1 MIFTAIG
8 TAIAGALFAGSTL
21 AATLIGGALA
31 FGTSLAFSYLKRP
44 KKRTYTAVQGETQYG
59 GDIDVQALYGAGK
72 TKGQRTY
79 YAKWGQGNKY
89 NAEVFVLA
97 NGWCDGLFDYCF
109 VYGERRALI
118 QVANVGGE
126 AAHYRI
132 DGFSDKISI
141 RFYDGRPGQPVDA
154 KLVADTAG
162 LGNTWKNTSVN
173 AGLCYVIV
181 ERLYDSALFEKG
193 KPDIEFVMRGLR
205 EYDPRKDSTVAGG
218 SGPQRIN
225 NPATWV
231 FTRNP
236 AVHRLNYQL
245 GLRALNSGR
254 TLIGEG
260 KSLGQ
265 LDLATYFVAMNVC
278 DTIKAGKPTYECG
291 LWVTG
296 ADDHTEVLKE
306 FEDAMA
312 GYGLNRRGLSGVIAG
327 APQIPVLEITKD
339 DLDTGR
345 SSEYQFKKSA
355 FERYNHISG
364 QFLSIVDLW
373 NPQSLKPVYSNADV
387 AADGRNR
394 QTSNDFL
401 QVTDPDIAQYL
412 LTIRYRQNRM
422 GGTATLPVSLRVGL
436 KVQEG
441 EWIVWNGRTWMV
453 SEWLCDENFSITLKL
468 SETSADIYDDG
479 GIDPGPVVVPPIPPI
494 NPSILTTVQNFAVE
508 TGMIEGA
515 EGFQTPVLR
524 FSWDPPQDP
533 SIIEVILEYRISGQT
548 TIYTDVCK
556 DPETVN
562 EFGRVEYQTSKDV
575 ISGVFYNARATIRT
589 VPDRFKTYTPWAT
602 SANVTGNQTVYA
614 EIDFSGVDQQLSWLY
629 DNARTS
635 RDRIQA
641 LIAAQLEMSTAGME
655 HSESIR
661 RDLSVAL
668 GNARADYRE
677 RIEVAVSETAA
688 VGTKLEELTV
698 SVGQNIASLTSQ
710 IQVAVDGTQ
719 AVATRVDSLEVS
731 FNDATA
737 SLTTQIIAVAN
748 ANEAL
753 VGRVDEIEVDFGAA
767 TAGLSSDILAVANA
781 TSALATRTDT
791 LTAALGGNTAEVNVK
806 WEASAGP
813 SGYAARY
820 AIVAAVNDA
829 SFRSAALMLDVP
841 SSTSSPTRIIMQAA
855 QILMYGTDPS
865 SLKRPFVFQDGV
877 LYLDD
882 VRVNSLSALSGV
894 LGNVDISSANIGT
907 LTVGTSNI
915 QPGAITVVASNSQGG
930 SENVIEVTLNHGSGA
945 PTLRIDYQASIST
958 TTAFGDEIKKTFTL
972 TSVNDGSTLDAM
984 IINNRSAAQGTI
996 GDSSWALFTPPS
1008 GRTQTTFRVSPSFN
1022 GALPTQSMRIVAQA
1036 FKR

>member
-59 GDIDVQALYGAGK
+59 GDIDVQALFGHGK
-72 TKGQRTY
+72 TKGQRLY

-89 NAEVFVLA
+89 NAEVFALA
-97 NGWCDGLFDYCF
+97 NGWCDGLENYCF
-109 VYGERRALI
+109 IYGERHQLNPAATI
-118 QVANVGGE
+118 GGE
-126 AAHYRI
+126 AAHYHVE
-132 DGFSDKISI
+132 GFSDKISI

-154 KLVADTAG
+154 KLVADTDG
-162 LGNTWKNTSVN
+162 LGNTWKSTSVN
-173 AGLCYVIV
+173 AGICYVVV
-181 ERLYDSALFEKG
+181 ERLYDSAQFEKG
-193 KPDIEFVMRGLR
+193 KPDIEWVLRGLR

-218 SGPQRIN
+218 SGSQRLN

-296 ADDHTEVLKE
+296 ADDHTEILKE

-345 SSEYQFKKSA
+345 SSEYQFRKSA

-364 QFLSIVDLW
+364 QFLSIEDNW

-422 GGTATLPVSLRVGL
+422 GGTASLPVSLRVGL

-441 EWIVWNGRTWMV
+441 EWIVWNGRTWMI
-453 SEWLCDENFSITLKL
+453 SEWLCDESFNITLRL

-479 GIDPGPVVVPPIPPI
+479 GIDPGPVVIPPTPPI
-494 NPSILTTVQNFAVE
+494 NPSILTTVQNFTVA
-508 TGMIEGA
+508 TGVLTGA
-515 EGFQTPVLR
+515 DGFQTPVLR
-524 FSWDPPQDP
+524 FTWDPPQDP
-533 SIIEVILEYRISGQT
+533 SIVEVIFEYRVSGQT
-548 TIYTDVCK
+548 TVYTDVCK
-556 DPETVN
+556 DPEAGV
-562 EFGRVEYQTSKDV
+562 YQTSKDV

-589 VPDRFKTYTPWAT
+589 VPDRFKTWTAFVT

-614 EIDFSGVDQQLSWLY
+614 EVDLSGVDKQLSWLY

-641 LIAAQLEMSTAGME
+641 LITAQLEMPAAAME

-661 RDLSVAL
+661 RDLSLAL

-677 RIEVAVSETAA
+677 KIEIAVSETAA
-688 VGTKLEELTV
+688 V
-698 SVGQNIASLTSQ
+698 
-710 IQVAVDGTQ
+710 
-719 AVATRVDSLEVS
+719 ATRLDSLEVS
-731 FNDATA
+731 FNGSIA
-737 SLTTQIIAVAN
+737 SLTSQVIAVAD
-748 ANEAL
+748 ANQAL
-753 VGRVDEIEVDFGAA
+753 VGRVDEIEVEFGAA
-767 TAGLSSDILAVANA
+767 TAGLSTDILAVANA

-791 LTAALGGNTAEVNVK
+791 LTAALGGNNAQVNVK

-882 VRVNSLSALSGV
+882 VRVNSLSALSSV
-894 LGNVDISSANIGT
+894 LGNVDISNANIGT

-915 QPGAITVVASNSQGG
+915 QPGAITRVDSNSRTDTGTFDVTVSHGTGSPTVRLDIASRLISGG
-930 SENVIEVTLNHGSGA
+930 TVNGKSQIVTQNITNGGEVSNFCIFNSTDDASGFRYVGSDIVLYT
-945 PTLRIDYQASIST
+945 PAS
-958 TTAFGDEIKKTFTL
+958 G
-972 TSVNDGSTLDAM
+972 
-984 IINNRSAAQGTI
+984 Q
-996 GDSSWALFTPPS
+996 SS
-1008 GRTQTTFRVSPSFN
+1008 TTFRVTVSGGPFLGSVDRTILI
-1022 GALPTQSMRIVAQA
+1022 AST

>member
-59 GDIDVQALYGAGK
+59 GDIDVQALYGHGK
-72 TKGQRTY
+72 TKGQRLY
-79 YAKWGQGNKY
+79 YAKWGQGNKF
-89 NAEVFVLA
+89 NGEVFALA
-97 NGWCDGLFDYCF
+97 NGWCDGLENYCF

-118 QVANVGGE
+118 QVGNVGGE
-126 AAHYRI
+126 AAHYHV

-154 KLVADTAG
+154 KLVADTVVV
-162 LGNTWKNTSVN
+162 GNVWKSTSVN
-173 AGLCYVIV
+173 AGLCYVVV

-193 KPDIEFVMRGLR
+193 KPDFEFVMRGLR

-225 NPATWV
+225 DPATWV

-291 LWVTG
+291 IWVTG
-296 ADDHTEVLKE
+296 ADDHTEILKE

-339 DLDTGR
+339 DLDIGR
-345 SSEYQFKKSA
+345 DSEYQFKKSA

-364 QFLSIVDLW
+364 QFLSIEDLW

-441 EWIVWNGRTWMV
+441 EWIVWNGRTWMI
-453 SEWLCDENFSITLKL
+453 SEWLCDESFNITLRL

-479 GIDPGPVVVPPIPPI
+479 DIDPGPVVIPPTPPI
-494 NPSILTTVQNFAVE
+494 NPSILTTVQNFTVA

-524 FSWDPPQDP
+524 FTWDPPQDP
-533 SIIEVILEYRISGQT
+533 SIIEVIFEYRISGQT
-548 TIYTDVCK
+548 TVYTDVCK
-556 DPETVN
+556 DPEAGT
-562 EFGRVEYQTSKDV
+562 YQTSKDV

-589 VPDRFKTYTPWAT
+589 VPDRFKTYTPWVT
-602 SANVTGNQTVYA
+602 SANITGNQTVFA
-614 EIDFSGVDQQLSWLY
+614 EVDLSGVEEALGWLR
-629 DNARTS
+629 NSTRTAQ
-635 RDRIQA
+635 DAIDG
-641 LIAAQLEMSTAGME
+641 LIAGMME
-655 HSESIR
+655 LATVAYKDTRNLARE
-661 RDLSVAL
+661 LSVEL
-668 GNARADYRE
+668 GAARAEYRE
-677 RIEVAVSETAA
+677 DIQLAVNETM
-688 VGTKLEELTV
+688 
-698 SVGQNIASLTSQ
+698 
-710 IQVAVDGTQ
+710 
-719 AVATRVDSLEVS
+719 AVAGKVES
-731 FNDATA
+731 
-737 SLTTQIIAVAN
+737 
-748 ANEAL
+748 
-753 VGRVDEIEVDFGAA
+753 
-767 TAGLSSDILAVANA
+767 
-781 TSALATRTDT
+781 
-791 LTAALGGNTAEVNVK
+791 LTAALGGNTASINIAWAAVAAPV
-806 WEASAGP
+806 
-813 SGYAARY
+813 GYSARY
-820 AIVAAVNDA
+820 GITAAVNDENYRSA
-829 SFRSAALMLDVP
+829 SFLMDVP
-841 SSTSSPTRIIMQAA
+841 SNPANPTRIIMKAGQVVMVSDDDAT
-855 QILMYGTDPS
+855 I
-865 SLKRPFVFQDGV
+865 KRPFVFQSGV
-877 LYLDD
+877 LYLDE
-882 VRVNSLSALSGV
+882 VRVNMLSALSGV
-894 LGNVDISSANIGT
+894 LGNVDISNAYIGT

-915 QPGAITVVASNSQGG
+915 EPGAITRVDANSRNDTGTFDVTVSHGFGSPTVRLDIASKLISGGTVNGKSQIVTQNITNGGEVSNFCIFNSTDDASGFRYVG
-930 SENVIEVTLNHGSGA
+930 SDIVLYT
-945 PTLRIDYQASIST
+945 P
-958 TTAFGDEIKKTFTL
+958 AFG
-972 TSVNDGSTLDAM
+972 
-984 IINNRSAAQGTI
+984 Q
-996 GDSSWALFTPPS
+996 SS
-1008 GRTQTTFRVSPSFN
+1008 TTFRVTVSGGPFIGSVDRTTLI
-1022 GALPTQSMRIVAQA
+1022 AST

>member
-1 MIFTAIG
+1 MAIFSL
-8 TAIAGALFAGSTL
+8 IATGI
-21 AATLIGGALA
+21 ATLFGGGIIGSLISGALA
-31 FGTSLAFSYLKRP
+31 FGASLAFSYLKRP
-44 KKRTYTAVQGETQYG
+44 KKRSYTAVQGETQYG
-59 GDIDVQALYGAGK
+59 GDIDVQALYGHGK

-79 YAKWGQGNKY
+79 YAKWGQGNKF
-89 NAEVFVLA
+89 NCEVFVLA

-118 QVANVGGE
+118 QIGNIGGE
-126 AAHYRI
+126 AAHYRV

-154 KLVADTAG
+154 KLVADTAA
-162 LGNTWKNTSVN
+162 LGNTWKSTSVN
-173 AGLCYVIV
+173 AGQCYVIV

-193 KPDIEFVMRGLR
+193 KPDFEFVMRGLR

-225 NPATWV
+225 NPSTWV

-296 ADDHTEVLKE
+296 ADDHTEILKE

-364 QFLSIVDLW
+364 QFLSIEDNW

-422 GGTATLPVSLRVGL
+422 GGTATVPVSLRVGL

-441 EWIVWNGRTWMV
+441 EWIVWNGRTWMI
-453 SEWLCDENFSITLKL
+453 SEWLCDESFNITLKL

-479 GIDPGPVVVPPIPPI
+479 DIDPGPVVIPPTPPI

-524 FSWDPPQDP
+524 FTWDPPQDP
-533 SIIEVILEYRISGQT
+533 SIVEVIFEYRISGQT
-548 TIYTDVCK
+548 TVYTDVCK
-556 DPETVN
+556 DPEAGV
-562 EFGRVEYQTSKDV
+562 YQTSKDV

-589 VPDRFKTYTPWAT
+589 VPDRFKTWTAPVT
-602 SANVTGNQTVYA
+602 SANVTGNQTVFA
-614 EIDFSGVDQQLSWLY
+614 EVDLSNIEGALGWLRNSTRTAQDAIDG
-629 DNARTS
+629 
-635 RDRIQA
+635 
-641 LIAAQLEMSTAGME
+641 LIAAQME
-655 HSESIR
+655 LATVAYKDTRNLARE
-661 RDLSVAL
+661 LSVEL
-668 GNARADYRE
+668 GAARAEYRE
-677 RIEVAVSETAA
+677 DIQLAVNETM
-688 VGTKLEELTV
+688 
-698 SVGQNIASLTSQ
+698 
-710 IQVAVDGTQ
+710 
-719 AVATRVDSLEVS
+719 AVAGKVES
-731 FNDATA
+731 
-737 SLTTQIIAVAN
+737 
-748 ANEAL
+748 
-753 VGRVDEIEVDFGAA
+753 
-767 TAGLSSDILAVANA
+767 
-781 TSALATRTDT
+781 
-791 LTAALGGNTAEVNVK
+791 LTAALGGNTASINIAWAAIAAPV
-806 WEASAGP
+806 
-813 SGYAARY
+813 GYAARY
-820 AIVAAVNDA
+820 GITAAVNDGQYRSA
-829 SFRSAALMLDVP
+829 SFLMDVP
-841 SSTSSPTRIIMQAA
+841 SNPSSPTRIIMKAGQVVMVSDDDAT
-855 QILMYGTDPS
+855 I
-865 SLKRPFVFQDGV
+865 KRPFVFQSGV
-877 LYLDD
+877 LYLDE
-882 VRVNSLSALSGV
+882 VRVNQLSALSGV
-894 LGNVDISSANIGT
+894 LGNVDISNAYIGT

-915 QPGAITVVASNSQGG
+915 EPGAITAAAAD
-930 SENVIEVTLNHGSGA
+930 TLAGSGSVDI
-945 PTLRIDYQASIST
+945 TLVHGAGSPRVKVEALGKVFTGTSTDSAYVQFVLRNVTDGVDIDTFLVYSKTTPPAGGAKITGT
-958 TTAFGDEIKKTFTL
+958 TTYIFF
-972 TSVNDGSTLDAM
+972 
-984 IINNRSAAQGTI
+984 
-996 GDSSWALFTPPS
+996 PPS
-1008 GRTQTTFRVSPSFN
+1008 GRTQTVFRLTATPF
-1022 GALPTQSMRIVAQA
+1022 GATPTGSTIVAEA
-1036 FKR
+1036 SKR

>member
-59 GDIDVQALYGAGK
+59 GDIDVQALYGHGK

-97 NGWCDGLFDYCF
+97 NGWNDGLFDYCF

-118 QVANVGGE
+118 QVGNVGGE
-126 AAHYRI
+126 AAHYRV

-154 KLVADTAG
+154 KLVADTAA
-162 LGNTWKNTSVN
+162 LGNTWKSTSVN
-173 AGLCYVIV
+173 AGQCYVIV

-193 KPDIEFVMRGLR
+193 KPDFEFVMRGLR

-225 NPATWV
+225 DPSTWV

-291 LWVTG
+291 IWVTG
-296 ADDHTEVLKE
+296 ADDHTEILKE

-339 DLDTGR
+339 DLDIGR
-345 SSEYQFKKSA
+345 DSEYQFKKSA

-364 QFLSIVDLW
+364 QFLSIEDLW

-436 KVQEG
+436 QVQEG
-441 EWIVWNGRTWMV
+441 EWIVWNGHTWMI
-453 SEWLCDENFSITLKL
+453 SEWLCDESFNITLRL

-479 GIDPGPVVVPPIPPI
+479 DIDPGPVVIPPTPPI
-494 NPSILTTVQNFAVE
+494 NPSVLTTVQDFAVE

-524 FSWDPPQDP
+524 FSWDPPDDP
-533 SIIEVILEYRISGQT
+533 TIVEVIFEYRISGQT
-548 TIYTDVCK
+548 TIYTDVYTCK
-556 DPETVN
+556 VPEVVN

-589 VPDRFKTYTPWAT
+589 VPDRFKTYTPWVT

-614 EIDFSGVDQQLSWLY
+614 ELDLSGLEGPLAWLRNSTRTAQDAIDGLV
-629 DNARTS
+629 
-635 RDRIQA
+635 
-641 LIAAQLEMSTAGME
+641 AGMME
-655 HSESIR
+655 LATVAYKDTRNLARE
-661 RDLSVAL
+661 LSVEL
-668 GNARADYRE
+668 GAARAEYRE
-677 RIEVAVSETAA
+677 DIQLAVNETM
-688 VGTKLEELTV
+688 
-698 SVGQNIASLTSQ
+698 
-710 IQVAVDGTQ
+710 
-719 AVATRVDSLEVS
+719 AVAGKVE
-731 FNDATA
+731 
-737 SLTTQIIAVAN
+737 
-748 ANEAL
+748 
-753 VGRVDEIEVDFGAA
+753 
-767 TAGLSSDILAVANA
+767 
-781 TSALATRTDT
+781 T
-791 LTAALGGNTAEVNVK
+791 LTAALGGNTASINIAWAAV
-806 WEASAGP
+806 AAP

-820 AIVAAVNDA
+820 GITAAVNDENYRSA
-829 SFRSAALMLDVP
+829 SFLMDVP
-841 SSTSSPTRIIMQAA
+841 SNPASPTRIIMKAGQVVMVSDDDAT
-855 QILMYGTDPS
+855 I
-865 SLKRPFVFQDGV
+865 KRPFVFQSGV
-877 LYLDD
+877 LYLDE
-882 VRVNSLSALSGV
+882 VRVNQLSALSGV
-894 LGNVDISSANIGT
+894 LGNVDISSAYIGT

-915 QPGAITVVASNSQGG
+915 APGAVSVAVSAASGTLVVDHGAGAPNVLVIWKTRGTMSTTVDPPGLATATMTI
-930 SENVIEVTLNHGSGA
+930 SENGSVIDTQHSSSVQSGA
-945 PTLRIDYQASIST
+945 
-958 TTAFGDEIKKTFTL
+958 TAYVTS
-972 TSVNDGSTLDAM
+972 SVN
-984 IINNRSAAQGTI
+984 
-996 GDSSWALFTPPS
+996 FVPPS
-1008 GRTQTTFRVSPSFN
+1008 GRTQTTFTIGSTTGPSGSLTGGSLVSQIT
-1022 GALPTQSMRIVAQA
+1022 ALV

>member
-59 GDIDVQALYGAGK
+59 GDIDVQALFGHGK

-97 NGWCDGLFDYCF
+97 NGWNDGLFDYCF

-126 AAHYRI
+126 AAHYRV

-154 KLVADTAG
+154 KLVADTAA
-162 LGNTWKNTSVN
+162 LGNTWKSTSIN
-173 AGLCYVIV
+173 AGQCYVIV

-193 KPDIEFVMRGLR
+193 KPDFEFVMRGLR

-291 LWVTG
+291 LLVTG
-296 ADDHTEVLKE
+296 ADDHTEILKE

-441 EWIVWNGRTWMV
+441 EWIVWNGRTWMI
-453 SEWLCDENFSITLKL
+453 SEWLCDESFNITLRL

-479 GIDPGPVVVPPIPPI
+479 GIDPGPVVIPPTPPI
-494 NPSILTTVQNFAVE
+494 NPSVLTTVQNFAVE

-524 FSWDPPQDP
+524 FSWDPPEDP
-533 SIIEVILEYRISGQT
+533 TIIEVIFEYRISGQT
-548 TIYTDVCK
+548 TIYTDVYTCK
-556 DPETVN
+556 VPEVVN

-575 ISGVFYNARATIRT
+575 ISGVFYNAHATIRT
-589 VPDRFKTYTPWAT
+589 VPDRFKTYTPWVT

-614 EIDFSGVDQQLSWLY
+614 EL
-629 DNARTS
+629 
-635 RDRIQA
+635 
-641 LIAAQLEMSTAGME
+641 
-655 HSESIR
+655 
-661 RDLSVAL
+661 DLSGLDGILGWLRNSTRTAQDAIDGLMSGMMELSVVAYKDTRNLARELSVEL
-668 GNARADYRE
+668 GAARAEYRE
-677 RIEVAVSETAA
+677 DIQLAVNETM
-688 VGTKLEELTV
+688 
-698 SVGQNIASLTSQ
+698 
-710 IQVAVDGTQ
+710 
-719 AVATRVDSLEVS
+719 AVAGKVE
-731 FNDATA
+731 
-737 SLTTQIIAVAN
+737 
-748 ANEAL
+748 
-753 VGRVDEIEVDFGAA
+753 
-767 TAGLSSDILAVANA
+767 
-781 TSALATRTDT
+781 T
-791 LTAALGGNTAEVNVK
+791 LTAALGGNTASINIAWAAV
-806 WEASAGP
+806 AAP

-820 AIVAAVNDA
+820 GITAAVNDENYRSA
-829 SFRSAALMLDVP
+829 SFLMDVP
-841 SSTSSPTRIIMQAA
+841 SNPASPTRIIMKAGQVVMVSDDDAT
-855 QILMYGTDPS
+855 I
-865 SLKRPFVFQDGV
+865 KRPFVFQSGV
-877 LYLDD
+877 LYLDE
-882 VRVNSLSALSGV
+882 VRVNQLSALSGV
-894 LGNVDISSANIGT
+894 LGNVDISNAYIGT

-915 QPGAITVVASNSQGG
+915 DPGAVTRYDATSGNSGDIFSTTFTTVLSFTSFHGAGAPLIEIMFNGAVGAGTAGNAEYRIWAVEDGAALRQRTVLGGG
-930 SENVIEVTLNHGSGA
+930 S
-945 PTLRIDYQASIST
+945 PST
-958 TTAFGDEIKKTFTL
+958 T
-972 TSVNDGSTLDAM
+972 SPSTEVM
-984 IINNRSAAQGTI
+984 TH
-996 GDSSWALFTPPS
+996 TPPS
-1008 GRTQTTFRVSPSFN
+1008 GRTQTTYQFQLRSTAPSN
-1022 GALPTQSMRIVAQA
+1022 AAGMVGGYMRSFVM
-1036 FKR
+1036 KR

>member
-8 TAIAGALFAGSTL
+8 TLLAGTATISLFGATVSL
-21 AATLIGGALA
+21 ASVIGGALA

-59 GDIDVQALYGAGK
+59 GDIDVQALYGHGK

-79 YAKWGQGNKY
+79 YAKWGQGNKF
-89 NAEVFVLA
+89 NCEVFVLA

-118 QVANVGGE
+118 QVANIGGE
-126 AAHYRI
+126 AAHYRV

-154 KLVADTAG
+154 KLVADTAA
-162 LGNTWKNTSVN
+162 LGNTWKSTSVN
-173 AGLCYVIV
+173 AGQCYVIV

-193 KPDIEFVMRGLR
+193 KPDFEFVMRGLR

-225 NPATWV
+225 DPSTWV

-296 ADDHTEVLKE
+296 ADDHTEILKE

-441 EWIVWNGRTWMV
+441 EWIVWNDRTWMI
-453 SEWLCDENFSITLKL
+453 SEWLCDESFNITLRL

-479 GIDPGPVVVPPIPPI
+479 GIDPGPVVIPPTPPI
-494 NPSILTTVQNFAVE
+494 NPSILTTVQNFTVA

-524 FSWDPPQDP
+524 FTWAPPQDP
-533 SIIEVILEYRISGQT
+533 SIIEVVFEYRISGQT
-548 TIYTDVCK
+548 TVYTDVCK
-556 DPETVN
+556 DPEAGV
-562 EFGRVEYQTSKDV
+562 YQTSKDV

-589 VPDRFKTYTPWAT
+589 VPDRFKTYTPWVT
-602 SANVTGNQTVYA
+602 SANVTGNQTVFA
-614 EIDFSGVDQQLSWLY
+614 EIDLSNIEDDLGWLR
-629 DNARTS
+629 NSTRTAQ
-635 RDRIQA
+635 DAIDG
-641 LIAAQLEMSTAGME
+641 LIAGMME
-655 HSESIR
+655 
-661 RDLSVAL
+661 LSVVAYKDTRNAVTKLSVEL
-668 GNARADYRE
+668 GAARAEYRE
-677 RIEVAVSETAA
+677 DIQLAVNETM
-688 VGTKLEELTV
+688 
-698 SVGQNIASLTSQ
+698 
-710 IQVAVDGTQ
+710 
-719 AVATRVDSLEVS
+719 AVAGKVE
-731 FNDATA
+731 
-737 SLTTQIIAVAN
+737 
-748 ANEAL
+748 
-753 VGRVDEIEVDFGAA
+753 
-767 TAGLSSDILAVANA
+767 
-781 TSALATRTDT
+781 T
-791 LTAALGGNTAEVNVK
+791 LTAALGGNTASINIAWAAV
-806 WEASAGP
+806 AAP

-820 AIVAAVNDA
+820 GITAAVDDEEYRSA
-829 SFRSAALMLDVP
+829 SFLLDVP
-841 SSTSSPTRIIMQAA
+841 SNPASPTRIIMKAGQVVMVSDDDAT
-855 QILMYGTDPS
+855 I
-865 SLKRPFVFQDGV
+865 KRPFVFQSGV
-877 LYLDD
+877 LYLDE
-882 VRVNSLSALSGV
+882 VRVNQLSALSGV
-894 LGNVDISSANIGT
+894 LGNVDISNAYIGT

-915 QPGAITVVASNSQGG
+915 DPGAITAAASDILPGNGSVDITLTHGAGSPRVQVEVVGK
-930 SENVIEVTLNHGSGA
+930 VYSG
-945 PTLRIDYQASIST
+945 TST
-958 TTAFGDEIKKTFTL
+958 DGAYVTFTL
-972 TSVNDGSTLDAM
+972 RNVTDAVDVETFLVFSKTTPPAGAARLLGST
-984 IINNRSAAQGTI
+984 TY
-996 GDSSWALFTPPS
+996 LFNPPS
-1008 GRTQTTFRVSPSFN
+1008 GRTQTTFRLTATPQ
-1022 GALPTQSMRIVAQA
+1022 GATPVNSTIVAQA

>member
-8 TAIAGALFAGSTL
+8 TLLAGTATISLFGATVSL
-21 AATLIGGALA
+21 ASVIGGALA

-59 GDIDVQALYGAGK
+59 GDIDVQALFGHGK

-79 YAKWGQGNKY
+79 YAKWGQGNKF
-89 NAEVFVLA
+89 NCEVFVLA

-126 AAHYRI
+126 AAHYRV

-154 KLVADTAG
+154 KLVADTAA
-162 LGNTWKNTSVN
+162 LGNTWKSTSIN
-173 AGLCYVIV
+173 AGQCYVIV

-193 KPDIEFVMRGLR
+193 KPDFEFVMRGLR

-218 SGPQRIN
+218 FGPQRIN
-225 NPATWV
+225 DPATWV

-296 ADDHTEVLKE
+296 ADDHTEILKE

-355 FERYNHISG
+355 FERYNHLSG
-364 QFLSIVDLW
+364 QFLSIDDLW

-441 EWIVWNGRTWMV
+441 EWIVWNGRTWMI
-453 SEWLCDENFSITLKL
+453 SEWLCDESFNITLRL

-479 GIDPGPVVVPPIPPI
+479 GIDPGPVVIPPTPPI
-494 NPSILTTVQNFAVE
+494 NPSILTTVQNFSVE

-524 FSWDPPQDP
+524 FTWDPPQDP
-533 SIIEVILEYRISGQT
+533 SIVEVIFEYRISGQT
-548 TIYTDVCK
+548 TVYTDVCK
-556 DPETVN
+556 DPEAGV
-562 EFGRVEYQTSKDV
+562 YQTSKDV

-589 VPDRFKTYTPWAT
+589 VPDRFKTFTPWVT
-602 SANVTGNQTVYA
+602 SANVTGNQTVFA
-614 EIDFSGVDQQLSWLY
+614 EVDLSNIEDALGWLRNSTRTAQDAIDG
-629 DNARTS
+629 
-635 RDRIQA
+635 
-641 LIAAQLEMSTAGME
+641 LIAGMME
-655 HSESIR
+655 LATVAYKDTRNLARE
-661 RDLSVAL
+661 LSVEL
-668 GNARADYRE
+668 GAARAEYRE
-677 RIEVAVSETAA
+677 DIQLAVNETM
-688 VGTKLEELTV
+688 
-698 SVGQNIASLTSQ
+698 
-710 IQVAVDGTQ
+710 
-719 AVATRVDSLEVS
+719 AVAGKVE
-731 FNDATA
+731 
-737 SLTTQIIAVAN
+737 
-748 ANEAL
+748 
-753 VGRVDEIEVDFGAA
+753 
-767 TAGLSSDILAVANA
+767 
-781 TSALATRTDT
+781 T
-791 LTAALGGNTAEVNVK
+791 LTAALGGNTASINIAWAAV
-806 WEASAGP
+806 AAP

-820 AIVAAVNDA
+820 GITAAVNDEQYRAA
-829 SFRSAALMLDVP
+829 SFLMDVP
-841 SSTSSPTRIIMQAA
+841 ANPALPSRIIMKAGQVVMVSDDDAT
-855 QILMYGTDPS
+855 I
-865 SLKRPFVFQDGV
+865 KRPFVFQSGV
-877 LYLDD
+877 LYLDE
-882 VRVNSLSALSGV
+882 VRVNQLSALSAV
-894 LGNVDISSANIGT
+894 LGNVDISSAYIGT

-915 QPGAITVVASNSQGG
+915 EPGAITAAAAD
-930 SENVIEVTLNHGSGA
+930 TLAGSGSVDI
-945 PTLRIDYQASIST
+945 TLVHGPGSPRVKVEALGKVFTGTSTDSAYVQFVLRNVTDSADIDTFLVYSKTTPAAGAAKITGT
-958 TTAFGDEIKKTFTL
+958 TTYIF
-972 TSVNDGSTLDAM
+972 N
-984 IINNRSAAQGTI
+984 
-996 GDSSWALFTPPS
+996 PPS
-1008 GRTQTTFRVSPSFN
+1008 GRTQTVFRLTATPF
-1022 GALPTQSMRIVAQA
+1022 GATPTGSTIVAEA
-1036 FKR
+1036 SKR

>member
-1 MIFTAIG
+1 MAIFSL
-8 TAIAGALFAGSTL
+8 IATGI
-21 AATLIGGALA
+21 ATLFGGGIIGSLISGALA
-31 FGTSLAFSYLKRP
+31 FGASLAFSYLKRP
-44 KKRTYTAVQGETQYG
+44 KKRSYTAVQGETQYG
-59 GDIDVQALYGAGK
+59 GDIDVQALYGHGK

-118 QVANVGGE
+118 QVGNIGGE
-126 AAHYRI
+126 AAHFRV

-154 KLVADTAG
+154 KLVADTAA
-162 LGNTWKNTSVN
+162 LGNTWKSTSVN
-173 AGLCYVIV
+173 AGQCYVIV

-193 KPDIEFVMRGLR
+193 KPEFEFVMRGLR

-296 ADDHTEVLKE
+296 ADDHTEILKE

-345 SSEYQFKKSA
+345 SSEYQFRKSA

-364 QFLSIVDLW
+364 QFLSIEDNW

-441 EWIVWNGRTWMV
+441 EWIVWNGRTWMI
-453 SEWLCDENFSITLKL
+453 SEWLCDESFNITLKL

-479 GIDPGPVVVPPIPPI
+479 GIDPGPVVIPTTPPI

-524 FSWDPPQDP
+524 FTWDPPQDP
-533 SIIEVILEYRISGQT
+533 SIVEVIFEYRISGQT
-548 TIYTDVCK
+548 TVYTDVCK
-556 DPETVN
+556 DPEAGV
-562 EFGRVEYQTSKDV
+562 YQTSKDV

-589 VPDRFKTYTPWAT
+589 VPDRFKTFTPWVT
-602 SANVTGNQTVYA
+602 SANVTGNQTVFA
-614 EIDFSGVDQQLSWLY
+614 EVDLSGVEEAFGWLR
-629 DNARTS
+629 NSTRTAQ
-635 RDRIQA
+635 DAIDG
-641 LIAAQLEMSTAGME
+641 LIAGMME
-655 HSESIR
+655 LATVAYKDTRNLARE
-661 RDLSVAL
+661 LSVEL
-668 GNARADYRE
+668 GAARAEYRE
-677 RIEVAVSETAA
+677 DIQLAVNETM
-688 VGTKLEELTV
+688 
-698 SVGQNIASLTSQ
+698 
-710 IQVAVDGTQ
+710 
-719 AVATRVDSLEVS
+719 AVAGKVES
-731 FNDATA
+731 
-737 SLTTQIIAVAN
+737 
-748 ANEAL
+748 
-753 VGRVDEIEVDFGAA
+753 
-767 TAGLSSDILAVANA
+767 
-781 TSALATRTDT
+781 
-791 LTAALGGNTAEVNVK
+791 LTAALGGNTASINIAWAAV
-806 WEASAGP
+806 AAP
-813 SGYAARY
+813 SGYEARY
-820 AIVAAVNDA
+820 GITAAVDDEEYRSA
-829 SFRSAALMLDVP
+829 SFLMDVP
-841 SSTSSPTRIIMQAA
+841 SNPASPTRIIMKAGQVVMVSDDDAT
-855 QILMYGTDPS
+855 I
-865 SLKRPFVFQDGV
+865 KRPFVFQSGV
-877 LYLDD
+877 LYLDE
-882 VRVNSLSALSGV
+882 VRVNQLSALSGV
-894 LGNVDISSANIGT
+894 LGNVDISSAYIGT

-915 QPGAITVVASNSQGG
+915 DPGAITVVASNSQGASESPIDVTITHGPG
-930 SENVIEVTLNHGSGA
+930 S
-945 PTLRIDYQASIST
+945 PTLRIDYQAAIAT

-972 TSVNDGSTLDAM
+972 TSVNDSSTLDA
-984 IINNRSAAQGTI
+984 IIVNNRQAAAGTI
-996 GDSSWALFTPPS
+996 GDTSFALFSPPS
-1008 GRTQTTFRVSPSFN
+1008 GRTQTTFRITPSGN

>member
-1 MIFTAIG
+1 MAIFSLIG
-8 TAIAGALFAGSTL
+8 GAIAGALFGGSVL
-21 AATLIGGALA
+21 AATLISGALA
-31 FGTSLAFSYLKRP
+31 FGASLALSYLKRP
-44 KKRTYTAVQGETQYG
+44 KKRSYTAVQGETQYG
-59 GDIDVQALYGAGK
+59 GDIDVQALYGHGK

-118 QVANVGGE
+118 QVANIGGE

-154 KLVADTAG
+154 KLVADTAA

-173 AGLCYVIV
+173 AGQCYVIV

-193 KPDIEFVMRGLR
+193 KPDFEFVMRGLR

-218 SGPQRIN
+218 SGPQRLN
-225 NPATWV
+225 DPSTYV

-296 ADDHTEVLKE
+296 ADDHTEILKE

-355 FERYNHISG
+355 FERYNHLSG
-364 QFLSIVDLW
+364 QFLSIDDLW

-441 EWIVWNGRTWMV
+441 EWIVCDGRTWMI
-453 SEWLCDENFSITLKL
+453 SEWLCDESFNITLRL

-479 GIDPGPVVVPPIPPI
+479 GIDPGPVVIPPTPPI

-589 VPDRFKTYTPWAT
+589 VPDRFKTYTPWVT
-602 SANVTGNQTVYA
+602 SANVTGNQTVFA
-614 EIDFSGVDQQLSWLY
+614 EVDLSNIEDALGWLRNSTRTAQDAIDG
-629 DNARTS
+629 
-635 RDRIQA
+635 
-641 LIAAQLEMSTAGME
+641 LIAGMME
-655 HSESIR
+655 LATVAYKDTRNLARE
-661 RDLSVAL
+661 LSVEL
-668 GNARADYRE
+668 GAARAEYRE
-677 RIEVAVSETAA
+677 DIQLAVNETM
-688 VGTKLEELTV
+688 
-698 SVGQNIASLTSQ
+698 
-710 IQVAVDGTQ
+710 
-719 AVATRVDSLEVS
+719 AVAGKVE
-731 FNDATA
+731 
-737 SLTTQIIAVAN
+737 
-748 ANEAL
+748 
-753 VGRVDEIEVDFGAA
+753 
-767 TAGLSSDILAVANA
+767 
-781 TSALATRTDT
+781 T
-791 LTAALGGNTAEVNVK
+791 LTAALGGNTASINIAWAAV
-806 WEASAGP
+806 AAP

-820 AIVAAVNDA
+820 GITAAVNDEQYRAA
-829 SFRSAALMLDVP
+829 SFLMDVP
-841 SSTSSPTRIIMQAA
+841 ANPALPSRIIMKAGQVVMVSDDDAT
-855 QILMYGTDPS
+855 I
-865 SLKRPFVFQDGV
+865 KRPFVFQSGV
-877 LYLDD
+877 LYLDE
-882 VRVNSLSALSGV
+882 VRVNQLSALSAV
-894 LGNVDISSANIGT
+894 LGNVDISSAYIGT

-915 QPGAITVVASNSQGG
+915 EPGAITAAAAD
-930 SENVIEVTLNHGSGA
+930 TLAGSGSVDI
-945 PTLRIDYQASIST
+945 TLVHGPGSPRVKVEALGKVFTGTSTDSAYVQFVLRNVTDSADIDTFLVYSKTTPAAGAAKITGT
-958 TTAFGDEIKKTFTL
+958 TTYIF
-972 TSVNDGSTLDAM
+972 N
-984 IINNRSAAQGTI
+984 
-996 GDSSWALFTPPS
+996 PPS
-1008 GRTQTTFRVSPSFN
+1008 GRTQTVFRLTATPF
-1022 GALPTQSMRIVAQA
+1022 GATPTGSTIVAEA
-1036 FKR
+1036 SKR

>member
-1 MIFTAIG
+1 MAIFSLIG
-8 TAIAGALFAGSTL
+8 GAIAGALFGGSVL
-21 AATLIGGALA
+21 AATLISGALA

-59 GDIDVQALYGAGK
+59 GDIDVQALYGHGK

-97 NGWCDGLFDYCF
+97 NGWNDGLFDYCF

-126 AAHYRI
+126 AAHYRV

-154 KLVADTAG
+154 KLVADTAA
-162 LGNTWKNTSVN
+162 LGNTWKSTSVN
-173 AGLCYVIV
+173 AGQCYVIV

-193 KPDIEFVMRGLR
+193 KPDFEFVMRGLR

-225 NPATWV
+225 DPSTYV

-278 DTIKAGKPTYECG
+278 DTVKAGKPTYECG
-291 LWVTG
+291 IWVTG
-296 ADDHTEVLKE
+296 ADDHTEILKE

-345 SSEYQFKKSA
+345 SSEFQFKKSA
-355 FERYNHISG
+355 FERYNHLSG
-364 QFLSIVDLW
+364 QFLSIEDLW

-422 GGTATLPVSLRVGL
+422 GGTAALPVSLRVGL

-441 EWIVWNGRTWMV
+441 EWIVWNGRTWMI
-453 SEWLCDENFSITLKL
+453 SEWLCDESFNVTLKL

-479 GIDPGPVVVPPIPPI
+479 GIDPGPVVIPPTPPI
-494 NPSILTTVQNFAVE
+494 NPSILTTVQDFAVE

-524 FSWDPPQDP
+524 FTWEPPEDP
-533 SIIEVILEYRISGQT
+533 SIVEVIFEYRISGQT
-548 TIYTDVCK
+548 TVYTDVCK
-556 DPETVN
+556 DPEAGV
-562 EFGRVEYQTSKDV
+562 YQTSKDV

-589 VPDRFKTYTPWAT
+589 VPDRFKTFTPWVT
-602 SANVTGNQTVYA
+602 SANVTGNQTVFA
-614 EIDFSGVDQQLSWLY
+614 EVDLSGVEEALGWLR
-629 DNARTS
+629 NSTRTAQ
-635 RDRIQA
+635 DAIDG
-641 LIAAQLEMSTAGME
+641 LIAGMME
-655 HSESIR
+655 LATVAYKDTRSLARE
-661 RDLSVAL
+661 LSAEL
-668 GNARADYRE
+668 GAARAEYRE
-677 RIEVAVSETAA
+677 DIQLAVNETM
-688 VGTKLEELTV
+688 
-698 SVGQNIASLTSQ
+698 
-710 IQVAVDGTQ
+710 
-719 AVATRVDSLEVS
+719 AVAGKVE
-731 FNDATA
+731 
-737 SLTTQIIAVAN
+737 
-748 ANEAL
+748 
-753 VGRVDEIEVDFGAA
+753 
-767 TAGLSSDILAVANA
+767 
-781 TSALATRTDT
+781 T
-791 LTAALGGNTAEVNVK
+791 LTAALGGNS
-806 WEASAGP
+806 ASINIAWAAVATS
-813 SGYAARY
+813 SGYEATY
-820 AIVAAVNDA
+820 GIQAAVDDGE
-829 SFRSAALMLDVP
+829 FRSASFLMDVP
-841 SSTSSPTRIIMQAA
+841 SNPANPTRIIMKAGQVVMVSDDDAS
-855 QILMYGTDPS
+855 I
-865 SLKRPFVFQDGV
+865 KRPFVFQSGV
-877 LYLDD
+877 LYLDE
-882 VRVNSLSALSGV
+882 VKVNQLSALSGV
-894 LGNVDISSANIGT
+894 LGNVDISSAYIGN
-907 LTVGTSNI
+907 LVVGKSNI
-915 QPGAITVVASNSQGG
+915 QEGIVVAYEVAAVGTFSTFSQTYVTAG
-930 SENVIEVTLNHGSGA
+930 SLTINHGSGS
-945 PTLRIDYQASIST
+945 PLIEISIS
-958 TTAFGDEIKKTFTL
+958 GLLGFTQCQYRVI
-972 TSVNDGSTLDAM
+972 SANDGA
-984 IINNRSAAQGTI
+984 TI
-996 GDSSWALFTPPS
+996 YEWQSNDVRTMSILRPHTPPS
-1008 GRTQTTFRVSPSFN
+1008 GRTSTTYEFQIRATAPSTNVGIDNLFMRVM
-1022 GALPTQSMRIVAQA
+1022 AI
-1036 FKR
+1036 KRA

>member
-1 MIFTAIG
+1 VDF
-8 TAIAGALFAGSTL
+8 
-21 AATLIGGALA
+21 
-31 FGTSLAFSYLKRP
+31 RD
-44 KKRTYTAVQGETQYG
+44 GETQYG
-59 GDIDVQALYGAGK
+59 GDIDVQALFGHGK

-97 NGWCDGLFDYCF
+97 NGWNDGLFDYCF

-118 QVANVGGE
+118 QVANIGGE
-126 AAHYRI
+126 AAHYRV

-154 KLVADTAG
+154 KLVADTAA
-162 LGNTWKNTSVN
+162 LGNTWKSTSIN
-173 AGLCYVIV
+173 AGQCYVIV

-193 KPDIEFVMRGLR
+193 KPDFEFVMRGLR

-296 ADDHTEVLKE
+296 ADDHTEILKE

-441 EWIVWNGRTWMV
+441 EWIVWNDRTWMI
-453 SEWLCDENFSITLKL
+453 SEWLCDESFNITLRL

-479 GIDPGPVVVPPIPPI
+479 GIDPGPVVIPPTPPI
-494 NPSILTTVQNFAVE
+494 NPSILTTVQDFAVE

-589 VPDRFKTYTPWAT
+589 VPDRFKTYTPWVT

-614 EIDFSGVDQQLSWLY
+614 ELDLSGLDGILGWLRNSTRTAQ
-629 DNARTS
+629 DAIARTIL
-635 RDRIQA
+635 D
-641 LIAAQLEMSTAGME
+641 
-655 HSESIR
+655 
-661 RDLSVAL
+661 
-668 GNARADYRE
+668 
-677 RIEVAVSETAA
+677 
-688 VGTKLEELTV
+688 
-698 SVGQNIASLTSQ
+698 
-710 IQVAVDGTQ
+710 
-719 AVATRVDSLEVS
+719 
-731 FNDATA
+731 DA
-737 SLTTQIIAVAN
+737 N
-748 ANEAL
+748 
-753 VGRVDEIEVDFGAA
+753 GAA
-767 TAGLSSDILAVANA
+767 MFTTMGA
-781 TSALATRTDT
+781 TSGTGWMKLPNGRLFQHASSIGTTDS
-791 LTAALGGNTAEVNVK
+791 GGNLGISFPTAFASGTSYNVVA
-806 WEASAGP
+806 W
-813 SGYAARY
+813 SG
-820 AIVAAVNDA
+820 D
-829 SFRSAALMLDVP
+829 
-841 SSTSSPTRIIMQAA
+841 
-855 QILMYGTDPS
+855 
-865 SLKRPFVFQDGV
+865 
-877 LYLDD
+877 
-882 VRVNSLSALSGV
+882 SGV
-894 LGNVDISSANIGT
+894 LSGKLLLSQLRSAPWPQAAGFAVNARQSNDGAPVVSGGIRVDWIAIGT
-907 LTVGTSNI
+907 
-915 QPGAITVVASNSQGG
+915 
-930 SENVIEVTLNHGSGA
+930 A
-945 PTLRIDYQASIST
+945 P
-958 TTAFGDEIKKTFTL
+958 
-972 TSVNDGSTLDAM
+972 
-984 IINNRSAAQGTI
+984 
-996 GDSSWALFTPPS
+996 
-1008 GRTQTTFRVSPSFN
+1008 
-1022 GALPTQSMRIVAQA
+1022 
-1036 FKR
+1036 

>member
-8 TAIAGALFAGSTL
+8 TLLAGTATISLFGATVSL
-21 AATLIGGALA
+21 ASVIGGALA

-59 GDIDVQALYGAGK
+59 GDIDVQALYGHGK

-79 YAKWGQGNKY
+79 YAKWGQGNKF
-89 NAEVFVLA
+89 NCEVFVLA
-97 NGWCDGLFDYCF
+97 NGWNDGLFDYCF

-126 AAHYRI
+126 AAHYRV

-154 KLVADTAG
+154 KLVADTAA
-162 LGNTWKNTSVN
+162 LGNTWKSTSVN
-173 AGLCYVIV
+173 AGQCYVIV

-193 KPDIEFVMRGLR
+193 KPDFEFVMRGLR

-291 LWVTG
+291 IWVTG
-296 ADDHTEVLKE
+296 ADDHTEILKE

-345 SSEYQFKKSA
+345 SSEYQFRKSA

-364 QFLSIVDLW
+364 QFLSIEDNW

-394 QTSNDFL
+394 QTNNDFL

-422 GGTATLPVSLRVGL
+422 GGTASLPVSLRVGL

-453 SEWLCDENFSITLKL
+453 SEWLCDESFNITLKL

-479 GIDPGPVVVPPIPPI
+479 GIDPGPVVIPPTPPI

-524 FSWDPPQDP
+524 FTWEPPEDP
-533 SIIEVILEYRISGQT
+533 SIVEVIFEYRISGQT
-548 TIYTDVCK
+548 TVYTDVCK
-556 DPETVN
+556 DPEAGV
-562 EFGRVEYQTSKDV
+562 YQTSKDV

-589 VPDRFKTYTPWAT
+589 VPDRFKTYTPWVT
-602 SANVTGNQTVYA
+602 SANVTGNQTVFA
-614 EIDFSGVDQQLSWLY
+614 EVDLSGVEEALGWLR
-629 DNARTS
+629 NSTRTAQ
-635 RDRIQA
+635 DAIDG
-641 LIAAQLEMSTAGME
+641 LIAGMME
-655 HSESIR
+655 LATVAYKDTRSLARE
-661 RDLSVAL
+661 LSAEL
-668 GNARADYRE
+668 GAARAEYRE
-677 RIEVAVSETAA
+677 DIQLAVNETM
-688 VGTKLEELTV
+688 
-698 SVGQNIASLTSQ
+698 
-710 IQVAVDGTQ
+710 
-719 AVATRVDSLEVS
+719 AVAGKVE
-731 FNDATA
+731 
-737 SLTTQIIAVAN
+737 
-748 ANEAL
+748 
-753 VGRVDEIEVDFGAA
+753 
-767 TAGLSSDILAVANA
+767 
-781 TSALATRTDT
+781 T
-791 LTAALGGNTAEVNVK
+791 LTAALGGNTASINIAWAAVAAPV
-806 WEASAGP
+806 
-813 SGYAARY
+813 GYSARY
-820 AIVAAVNDA
+820 GITAAVNDENYRSA
-829 SFRSAALMLDVP
+829 SFLMDVP
-841 SSTSSPTRIIMQAA
+841 SNPASPTRIIMKAGQVVMVSDDDAS
-855 QILMYGTDPS
+855 I
-865 SLKRPFVFQDGV
+865 KRPFVFQSGV
-877 LYLDD
+877 LYLDE
-882 VRVNSLSALSGV
+882 VRVNQLSALSGV
-894 LGNVDISSANIGT
+894 LGNVDISSAYIGT

-915 QPGAITVVASNSQGG
+915 DPGAVTRYDATSGDTGDVFAVTFTTVLSFTSFHGAGAPL
-930 SENVIEVTLNHGSGA
+930 IEVTFNGAVGAGSGGEA
-945 PTLRIDYQASIST
+945 EYRVVVADDTTILRTRRVPGGTEPSRTIPST
-958 TTAFGDEIKKTFTL
+958 EVMAY
-972 TSVNDGSTLDAM
+972 
-984 IINNRSAAQGTI
+984 
-996 GDSSWALFTPPS
+996 TPPT
-1008 GRTQTTFRVSPSFN
+1008 GRTQSTFQLQLRTVASGVAS
-1022 GALPTQSMRIVAQA
+1022 GMRGGYMRA
-1036 FKR
+1036 FVMKR

>member
-59 GDIDVQALYGAGK
+59 GDIDVQALFGHGK

-118 QVANVGGE
+118 QVGNVGGE
-126 AAHYRI
+126 AAHYHV

-154 KLVADTAG
+154 KLVADTAA

-193 KPDIEFVMRGLR
+193 KPEFEWVMRGLR
-205 EYDPRKDSTVAGG
+205 GYDPRKDSTVAGG

-225 NPATWV
+225 DPATWV

-245 GLRALNSGR
+245 GLRAMNSGR

-278 DTIKAGKPTYECG
+278 DTVKAGKPTYECG
-291 LWVTG
+291 LWVNG

-345 SSEYQFKKSA
+345 SSEYQFRKSA

-364 QFLSIVDLW
+364 QFLSIEDNW

-422 GGTATLPVSLRVGL
+422 GGTAALPVSLRVGL

-441 EWIVWNGRTWMV
+441 EWIVWNGRTWMI
-453 SEWLCDENFSITLKL
+453 SEWLCDESFNITLRL

-479 GIDPGPVVVPPIPPI
+479 GIDPGPVVIPPTPPI
-494 NPSILTTVQNFAVE
+494 NPSILTTVQDFAVE

-533 SIIEVILEYRISGQT
+533 SIVEVILEFRISGQT

-589 VPDRFKTYTPWAT
+589 VPDRFKTFTPWVT
-602 SANVTGNQTVYA
+602 SANVTGNQTVFA
-614 EIDFSGVDQQLSWLY
+614 EVDLSNIEDALGWLRNSTRTAQDAIDG
-629 DNARTS
+629 
-635 RDRIQA
+635 
-641 LIAAQLEMSTAGME
+641 LIAGMMELSTVAYKDTRKVATE
-655 HSESIR
+655 
-661 RDLSVAL
+661 LSVEL
-668 GNARADYRE
+668 GAARASFTQDLQL
-677 RIEVAVSETAA
+677 AVSET
-688 VGTKLEELTV
+688 
-698 SVGQNIASLTSQ
+698 
-710 IQVAVDGTQ
+710 Q
-719 AVATRVDSLEVS
+719 AVA
-731 FNDATA
+731 
-737 SLTTQIIAVAN
+737 
-748 ANEAL
+748 
-753 VGRVDEIEVDFGAA
+753 GRVE
-767 TAGLSSDILAVANA
+767 N
-781 TSALATRTDT
+781 
-791 LTAALGGNTAEVNVK
+791 LTAALGGNSASINIAWAAVAT
-806 WEASAGP
+806 SAGYEATY
-813 SGYAARY
+813 G
-820 AIVAAVNDA
+820 IQAAVDDGE
-829 SFRSAALMLDVP
+829 FRSSSFLMDVP
-841 SSTSSPTRIIMQAA
+841 SNPANPTRIIMKAGQVVMVSDDDAT
-855 QILMYGTDPS
+855 I
-865 SLKRPFVFQDGV
+865 KRPFVFQSGV
-877 LYLDD
+877 LYLDE
-882 VRVNSLSALSGV
+882 VRVNQLSALSGV
-894 LGNVDISSANIGT
+894 LGNVDISSAYIGN
-907 LTVGTSNI
+907 LIVGTSNI
-915 QPGAITVVASNSQGG
+915 AQGVVVGYSSGSGSDGTVSTTTLTTVATFTITHGSNQPVLDVCAVARAVQGG
-930 SENVIEVTLNHGSGA
+930 GDGVAYRLICANDSSVVFPTSRVFAGSGA
-945 PTLRIDYQASIST
+945 GFGGSSISAVGAYKVTNSRTST
-958 TTAFGDEIKKTFTL
+958 TFALQIAKVSAGDASAQTTNTFFKVLEIK
-972 TSVNDGSTLDAM
+972 
-984 IINNRSAAQGTI
+984 
-996 GDSSWALFTPPS
+996 
-1008 GRTQTTFRVSPSFN
+1008 
-1022 GALPTQSMRIVAQA
+1022 
-1036 FKR
+1036 

>member
-1 MIFTAIG
+1 MAIFSL
-8 TAIAGALFAGSTL
+8 IATGI
-21 AATLIGGALA
+21 ATLFGGGIIGSLISGALA
-31 FGTSLAFSYLKRP
+31 FGASLAFSYLKRP
-44 KKRTYTAVQGETQYG
+44 KKRSYTAVQGETQYG
-59 GDIDVQALYGAGK
+59 GDIDVQALFGHGK
-72 TKGQRTY
+72 TKGQRAY

-89 NAEVFVLA
+89 NAEVFLLA
-97 NGWCDGLFDYCF
+97 NGWCDGLENYCF

-118 QVANVGGE
+118 QVGNVGGE
-126 AAHYRI
+126 AAHYHV

-154 KLVADTAG
+154 KLVADTVVV
-162 LGNTWKNTSVN
+162 GNVWKSTSVN
-173 AGLCYVIV
+173 AGLCYVVV

-193 KPDIEFVMRGLR
+193 KPEFEFVMRGLR

-225 NPATWV
+225 DPATWV

-265 LDLATYFVAMNVC
+265 LDLSTYFVAMNVC

-291 LWVTG
+291 LWVNG

-345 SSEYQFKKSA
+345 SSEYQFRKSA

-364 QFLSIVDLW
+364 QFLSIEDNW

-441 EWIVWNGRTWMV
+441 EWIVWNGRTWMI
-453 SEWLCDENFSITLKL
+453 SEWLCDEGFNITLKL

-479 GIDPGPVVVPPIPPI
+479 DIDPGPVVIPPTPPI

-524 FSWDPPQDP
+524 FTWEPPEDP
-533 SIIEVILEYRISGQT
+533 SIVEVIFEYRISGQT

-556 DPETVN
+556 DPETGV
-562 EFGRVEYQTSKDV
+562 YQTSKDV

-589 VPDRFKTYTPWAT
+589 VPDRFKTYTPWVT

-614 EIDFSGVDQQLSWLY
+614 ELDLSGLDGILGWLRNSTRTAQDAIDG
-629 DNARTS
+629 
-635 RDRIQA
+635 
-641 LIAAQLEMSTAGME
+641 LIAGMME
-655 HSESIR
+655 LATVAYKDTRNLARE
-661 RDLSVAL
+661 LSVEL
-668 GNARADYRE
+668 GAARAEYRE
-677 RIEVAVSETAA
+677 DIQLAVNETM
-688 VGTKLEELTV
+688 
-698 SVGQNIASLTSQ
+698 
-710 IQVAVDGTQ
+710 
-719 AVATRVDSLEVS
+719 AVAGKVE
-731 FNDATA
+731 
-737 SLTTQIIAVAN
+737 
-748 ANEAL
+748 
-753 VGRVDEIEVDFGAA
+753 
-767 TAGLSSDILAVANA
+767 
-781 TSALATRTDT
+781 T
-791 LTAALGGNTAEVNVK
+791 LTAALGGNTASINIAWAAV
-806 WEASAGP
+806 AAP

-820 AIVAAVNDA
+820 GITAAVNDENYRSA
-829 SFRSAALMLDVP
+829 SFLMDVP
-841 SSTSSPTRIIMQAA
+841 SNPASPTRIIMKAGQVVMVSDDDAT
-855 QILMYGTDPS
+855 I
-865 SLKRPFVFQDGV
+865 KRPFVFQSGV
-877 LYLDD
+877 LYLDE
-882 VRVNSLSALSGV
+882 VKVNQLSALSAV
-894 LGNVDISSANIGT
+894 LGNVDISNAYIGT

-915 QPGAITVVASNSQGG
+915 APGAITVVETATMGDITSDGSSFYNLDVTINHGAGSPRILVTGQSYVLDDVGGTPRVWSFVIRDQTGNAGLEALQGSGG
-930 SENVIEVTLNHGSGA
+930 SN
-945 PTLRIDYQASIST
+945 PISWM
-958 TTAFGDEIKKTFTL
+958 A
-972 TSVNDGSTLDAM
+972 VHN
-984 IINNRSAAQGTI
+984 
-996 GDSSWALFTPPS
+996 PPS
-1008 GRTQTTFRVSPSFN
+1008 GRTQTTYRLQLQGGSF
-1022 GALPTQSMRIVAQA
+1022 LK
-1036 FKR
+1036 FKSNKIIAMVLKR

>member
-118 QVANVGGE
+118 QVANIGGE
-126 AAHYRI
+126 AAHYRV

-154 KLVADTAG
+154 KLVADTAA
-162 LGNTWKNTSVN
+162 LGNTWKSTSVN
-173 AGLCYVIV
+173 AGQCYVII

-193 KPDIEFVMRGLR
+193 KPDFEFVMRGLR

-422 GGTATLPVSLRVGL
+422 GGTATVPVSLRVGL

-441 EWIVWNGRTWMV
+441 EWIVWNGRTWMI
-453 SEWLCDENFSITLKL
+453 SEWLCDESFNITLKL

-479 GIDPGPVVVPPIPPI
+479 GIDPGPVVIPPTPPI

-515 EGFQTPVLR
+515 AGFQTPVLR
-524 FSWDPPQDP
+524 FTWDPPQDP
-533 SIIEVILEYRISGQT
+533 SIVEVIFEYRISGQT
-548 TIYTDVCK
+548 TVYTDVCK
-556 DPETVN
+556 DPEAGV
-562 EFGRVEYQTSKDV
+562 YQTSKDV

-589 VPDRFKTYTPWAT
+589 VPDRFKTWTPFVT
-602 SANVTGNQTVYA
+602 SANVTGNQTVFA
-614 EIDFSGVDQQLSWLY
+614 EVDLSNIEDALGWLRNSTRTAQDAIDG
-629 DNARTS
+629 
-635 RDRIQA
+635 
-641 LIAAQLEMSTAGME
+641 LIAAQME
-655 HSESIR
+655 LATVAYKDTRNLARE
-661 RDLSVAL
+661 LSVEL
-668 GNARADYRE
+668 GAARAEYRE
-677 RIEVAVSETAA
+677 DIQLAVNETM
-688 VGTKLEELTV
+688 
-698 SVGQNIASLTSQ
+698 
-710 IQVAVDGTQ
+710 
-719 AVATRVDSLEVS
+719 AVAGKVE
-731 FNDATA
+731 
-737 SLTTQIIAVAN
+737 
-748 ANEAL
+748 
-753 VGRVDEIEVDFGAA
+753 
-767 TAGLSSDILAVANA
+767 
-781 TSALATRTDT
+781 T
-791 LTAALGGNTAEVNVK
+791 LTAALGGNS
-806 WEASAGP
+806 ASINIAWAAVAAP

-820 AIVAAVNDA
+820 GIVAAVNDENYRSA
-829 SFRSAALMLDVP
+829 SFLMDVP
-841 SSTSSPTRIIMQAA
+841 SNPASPTRIIMKAGQVVMVSDDDAT
-855 QILMYGTDPS
+855 I
-865 SLKRPFVFQDGV
+865 KRPFVFQSGV
-877 LYLDD
+877 LYLDE
-882 VRVNSLSALSGV
+882 VRVNQLSALSGV

-915 QPGAITVVASNSQGG
+915 DPGAITAAASDVLPGNGSVDITLTHGLGSPRVQVDVVGK
-930 SENVIEVTLNHGSGA
+930 VFSGTSTDQQYVSF
-945 PTLRIDYQASIST
+945 TLRNVTDNADIETFLVFSKT
-958 TTAFGDEIKKTFTL
+958 TP
-972 TSVNDGSTLDAM
+972 
-984 IINNRSAAQGTI
+984 AAGAARLLGATTY
-996 GDSSWALFTPPS
+996 LFNPPS
-1008 GRTQTTFRVSPSFN
+1008 GRTQTTFRLTATPQ
-1022 GALPTQSMRIVAQA
+1022 GATPVNSTIVAQA

>member
-1 MIFTAIG
+1 MAIF
-8 TAIAGALFAGSTL
+8 TAIAGAVASVLFTSAAAISL
-21 AATLIGGALA
+21 ATSVIAGALA

-59 GDIDVQALYGAGK
+59 GDIDVQALFGHGK
-72 TKGQRTY
+72 TKGQRAY

-89 NAEVFVLA
+89 NAEVLLLA
-97 NGWCDGLFDYCF
+97 NGWCDGLENYCF
-109 VYGERRALI
+109 IYGERHQLNPAATI
-118 QVANVGGE
+118 GGE
-126 AAHYRI
+126 AAHYHVE
-132 DGFSDKISI
+132 GFSDKISI

-162 LGNTWKNTSVN
+162 LGNTWKSTSVN
-173 AGLCYVIV
+173 AGICYVVV
-181 ERLYDSALFEKG
+181 ERLYDSAQFEKG
-193 KPDIEFVMRGLR
+193 KPEIEFVMRGLR

-218 SGPQRIN
+218 SGSQRLN

-265 LDLATYFVAMNVC
+265 LDLSTYFVAMNVC
-278 DTIKAGKPTYECG
+278 DTVKAGKPTYECG
-291 LWVTG
+291 LWVNG

-327 APQIPVLEITKD
+327 APQIPVMEITKD
-339 DLDTGR
+339 DLDIGR
-345 SSEYQFKKSA
+345 DSEYQFKKSA
-355 FERYNHISG
+355 FERYNHLSG
-364 QFLSIVDLW
+364 QFLSIEDNW

-441 EWIVWNGRTWMV
+441 EWIVWNGRTWMI
-453 SEWLCDENFSITLKL
+453 SEWVCDESFNITLKL

-479 GIDPGPVVVPPIPPI
+479 DIDPGPVVIPPTSPI
-494 NPSILTTVQNFAVE
+494 NPSILTTVQNFTVE

-524 FSWDPPQDP
+524 FTWDPPQDP
-533 SIIEVILEYRISGQT
+533 SIVEVIFEYRISGQT
-548 TIYTDVCK
+548 TVYTDVCK
-556 DPETVN
+556 DPEAGV
-562 EFGRVEYQTSKDV
+562 YQTSKDV

-589 VPDRFKTYTPWAT
+589 VPDRFKTFTAWVT

-614 EIDFSGVDQQLSWLY
+614 EVDLSGVDKQLSWLY
-629 DNARTS
+629 DNARS
-635 RDRIQA
+635 AKDRIQA
-641 LIAAQLEMSTAGME
+641 LIASQLELPVVAME

-661 RDLSVAL
+661 RSLSLAL
-668 GNARADYRE
+668 GNARADYNE
-677 RIEVAVSETAA
+677 KIEIAVSETAA

-698 SVGQNIASLTSQ
+698 SVNQSVVSLTSQ
-710 IQVAVDGTQ
+710 VQVAVDGTQ
-719 AVATRVDSLEVS
+719 AVATRIDSLEVT
-731 FNDATA
+731 FNGSIA
-737 SLTTQIIAVAN
+737 SLTSQIIAVAD
-748 ANEAL
+748 ANQAL
-753 VGRVDEIEVDFGAA
+753 AGRVDEIEVEFGAA
-767 TAGLSSDILAVANA
+767 TAGLSNDILVVANA

-791 LTAALGGNTAEVNVK
+791 LTAALGGNSAQVRVK

-813 SGYAARY
+813 TGYDARFG
-820 AIVAAVNDA
+820 IVTVVNDGSTRAA
-829 SFRSAALMLDVP
+829 SFMMDAP
-841 SSTSSPTRIIMQAA
+841 SSPSLPTRILMQAD

-865 SLKRPFVFQDGV
+865 SLKRPFVFQGGV

-882 VRVNSLSALSGV
+882 VRVNTLSALSSV
-894 LGNVDISSANIGT
+894 LGNVNIENAIVGN
-907 LTVGTSNI
+907 LQVGTSNI
-915 QPGAITVVASNSQGG
+915 QSGAVTAVASGVLPGNG
-930 SENVIEVTLNHGSGA
+930 SIDITLNHGTGSPTVRLDVTGKVFSGGSTDDRHCEFNVFNVSDGVSMETFLVYTKTTPPA
-945 PTLRIDYQASIST
+945 GTARLLGST
-958 TTAFGDEIKKTFTL
+958 TFIY
-972 TSVNDGSTLDAM
+972 V
-984 IINNRSAAQGTI
+984 
-996 GDSSWALFTPPS
+996 PPS
-1008 GRTQTTFRVSPSFN
+1008 GRTSTTFRLTATPRQADGTNS
-1022 GALPTQSMRIVAQA
+1022 TIVAQA

>member
-1 MIFTAIG
+1 MAIFSLIG
-8 TAIAGALFAGSTL
+8 GAIAGALFGGSVL
-21 AATLIGGALA
+21 AATLISGALA
-31 FGTSLAFSYLKRP
+31 FGASLAFSYLKRP
-44 KKRTYTAVQGETQYG
+44 KKRTYAAVQGETKYG
-59 GDIDVQALYGAGK
+59 GDVDVESLFGHGK
-72 TKGQRTY
+72 TKGQRSY

-89 NAEVFVLA
+89 NAEVFDLA

-118 QVANVGGE
+118 QVGNVGGE
-126 AAHYRI
+126 AAHYHV

-173 AGLCYVIV
+173 AGLCYVVV

-193 KPDIEFVMRGLR
+193 KPEFEWVLRGLR

-218 SGPQRIN
+218 SGPQRLN
-225 NPATWV
+225 DPSTYV

-296 ADDHTEVLKE
+296 ADDHTEILKE

-327 APQIPVLEITKD
+327 APQIPVLEITRD
-339 DLDTGR
+339 DIDTGR
-345 SSEYQFKKSA
+345 SSEYQFRKSA

-364 QFLSIVDLW
+364 QFLSIEDNW

-441 EWIVWNGRTWMV
+441 EWIVWNGRTWMI
-453 SEWLCDENFSITLKL
+453 SDWLCDESFNITLKL
-468 SETSADIYDDG
+468 SETGADIYDDG
-479 GIDPGPVVVPPIPPI
+479 GIDPGPVVIPPTPPI

-524 FSWDPPQDP
+524 FTWDPPQDP
-533 SIIEVILEYRISGQT
+533 SIVEVIFEYRISGQT
-548 TIYTDVCK
+548 TVYTDVCK
-556 DPETVN
+556 DPEAGV
-562 EFGRVEYQTSKDV
+562 YQTSKDV

-589 VPDRFKTYTPWAT
+589 VPDRFKTFTPWVT
-602 SANVTGNQTVYA
+602 SANVTGNQTVFA
-614 EIDFSGVDQQLSWLY
+614 EVDLSNVEEALGWLRNSTRTAQDAIDG
-629 DNARTS
+629 
-635 RDRIQA
+635 
-641 LIAAQLEMSTAGME
+641 LIAGMME
-655 HSESIR
+655 LATVAYKDTRNLARE
-661 RDLSVAL
+661 LSVEL
-668 GNARADYRE
+668 GAARAEYRE
-677 RIEVAVSETAA
+677 DIQLAVNETM
-688 VGTKLEELTV
+688 
-698 SVGQNIASLTSQ
+698 
-710 IQVAVDGTQ
+710 
-719 AVATRVDSLEVS
+719 AVAGKVE
-731 FNDATA
+731 
-737 SLTTQIIAVAN
+737 
-748 ANEAL
+748 
-753 VGRVDEIEVDFGAA
+753 
-767 TAGLSSDILAVANA
+767 
-781 TSALATRTDT
+781 T
-791 LTAALGGNTAEVNVK
+791 LTAALGGNTASINIAWAAVAAPV
-806 WEASAGP
+806 
-813 SGYAARY
+813 GYSARY
-820 AIVAAVNDA
+820 GITAAVNDENYRSA
-829 SFRSAALMLDVP
+829 SFLMDVP
-841 SSTSSPTRIIMQAA
+841 SNPANPTRIIMKAGQVVMVSDDDAT
-855 QILMYGTDPS
+855 I
-865 SLKRPFVFQDGV
+865 KRPFVFQSGV
-877 LYLDD
+877 LYLDE
-882 VRVNSLSALSGV
+882 VRVNQLSALSGV
-894 LGNVDISSANIGT
+894 LGNVDISNAYIGT

-915 QPGAITVVASNSQGG
+915 EPGAITRVDSNSRTDTGTFDVTVSHGVGSPTVRLDIASKLISGG
-930 SENVIEVTLNHGSGA
+930 TVNGKSQIVTQNITNGGEVSNFCIFNSTDDASGFRYVGSDIVLYT
-945 PTLRIDYQASIST
+945 P
-958 TTAFGDEIKKTFTL
+958 AFG
-972 TSVNDGSTLDAM
+972 
-984 IINNRSAAQGTI
+984 Q
-996 GDSSWALFTPPS
+996 SS
-1008 GRTQTTFRVSPSFN
+1008 TTFRVTVSGGPFLGSVDRTTLI
-1022 GALPTQSMRIVAQA
+1022 AST

>member
-8 TAIAGALFAGSTL
+8 TLLAGTATISLFGASISL
-21 AATLIGGALA
+21 ASVISGALA

-59 GDIDVQALYGAGK
+59 GDIDVQALYGHGK
-72 TKGQRTY
+72 SKGQRLY

-89 NAEVFVLA
+89 NAEVFALA
-97 NGWCDGLFDYCF
+97 NGWCDGLENYCF
-109 VYGERRALI
+109 IYGERRALI
-118 QVANVGGE
+118 QVGNVGGE
-126 AAHYRI
+126 AAHYHV

-154 KLVADTAG
+154 KLVADTAT
-162 LGNTWKNTSVN
+162 LGNVWKNTSVN

-193 KPDIEFVMRGLR
+193 KPEFEFVMRGLR

-296 ADDHTEVLKE
+296 ADDHTEILKE

-345 SSEYQFKKSA
+345 SSEYQFRKSA

-364 QFLSIVDLW
+364 QFLSIEDNW

-422 GGTATLPVSLRVGL
+422 GGTASLPVSLRVGL

-441 EWIVWNGRTWMV
+441 EWIVWNGRTWMI
-453 SEWLCDENFSITLKL
+453 SEWLCDESFNITLRL

-479 GIDPGPVVVPPIPPI
+479 GIDPGPVVIPPTPPI

-524 FSWDPPQDP
+524 FTWDPPQDP
-533 SIIEVILEYRISGQT
+533 SIIEVIFEYRISGQT
-548 TIYTDVCK
+548 TVYTDVCK
-556 DPETVN
+556 DPEAGV
-562 EFGRVEYQTSKDV
+562 YQTSKDV

-589 VPDRFKTYTPWAT
+589 VPDRFKTFTPWVT
-602 SANVTGNQTVYA
+602 SANVTGNQTVFA
-614 EIDFSGVDQQLSWLY
+614 EVDLSNIEEALGWLRNSTRTAQDAIDG
-629 DNARTS
+629 
-635 RDRIQA
+635 
-641 LIAAQLEMSTAGME
+641 LIAGMME
-655 HSESIR
+655 LATVAYKDTRNLARE
-661 RDLSVAL
+661 LSVEL
-668 GNARADYRE
+668 GAARAEYRE
-677 RIEVAVSETAA
+677 DIQLAVNETM
-688 VGTKLEELTV
+688 
-698 SVGQNIASLTSQ
+698 
-710 IQVAVDGTQ
+710 
-719 AVATRVDSLEVS
+719 AVAGKVES
-731 FNDATA
+731 
-737 SLTTQIIAVAN
+737 
-748 ANEAL
+748 
-753 VGRVDEIEVDFGAA
+753 
-767 TAGLSSDILAVANA
+767 
-781 TSALATRTDT
+781 
-791 LTAALGGNTAEVNVK
+791 LTAALGGNTASINIAWAAVAAPV
-806 WEASAGP
+806 
-813 SGYAARY
+813 GYSARY
-820 AIVAAVNDA
+820 GITAAVNDENYRSA
-829 SFRSAALMLDVP
+829 SFLMDVP
-841 SSTSSPTRIIMQAA
+841 SNPASPTRIIMKAGQVVMVSDDDA
-855 QILMYGTDPS
+855 T
-865 SLKRPFVFQDGV
+865 LKRPFVFQSGV
-877 LYLDD
+877 LYLDE
-882 VRVNSLSALSGV
+882 VRVNQLSALSGV
-894 LGNVDISSANIGT
+894 LGNVDISNAYIGT

-915 QPGAITVVASNSQGG
+915 EPGAITRVDSNSRTDTGTFDVTVSHGTGSPTVRLDIASKLISGG
-930 SENVIEVTLNHGSGA
+930 TVNGKSQIVTQNITNGGEVSNFCIFNSIDDASGFRYVGSDIVLYT
-945 PTLRIDYQASIST
+945 PS
-958 TTAFGDEIKKTFTL
+958 FG
-972 TSVNDGSTLDAM
+972 
-984 IINNRSAAQGTI
+984 Q
-996 GDSSWALFTPPS
+996 SS
-1008 GRTQTTFRVSPSFN
+1008 TTFRVTVSGGPFIGSVDRTTLI
-1022 GALPTQSMRIVAQA
+1022 AST

>member
-8 TAIAGALFAGSTL
+8 TLLAGTATISLFGATVSL
-21 AATLIGGALA
+21 ASVIGGALA

-59 GDIDVQALYGAGK
+59 GDIDVQALFGHGK
-72 TKGQRTY
+72 TKGQRAY
-79 YAKWGQGNKY
+79 YAKWGQGNKF
-89 NAEVFVLA
+89 NGEVFLLA
-97 NGWCDGLFDYCF
+97 NGWCDGLENYCF
-109 VYGERRALI
+109 IYGERHQLNPAATI
-118 QVANVGGE
+118 GGE
-126 AAHYRI
+126 AAHYHVE
-132 DGFSDKISI
+132 GFSDKISI

-154 KLVADTAG
+154 KLVADTAT
-162 LGNTWKNTSVN
+162 LGNVWKSTSVN
-173 AGLCYVIV
+173 AGLCYVVV

-193 KPDIEFVMRGLR
+193 KPEFEFVMRGLR

-225 NPATWV
+225 DPATWV

-265 LDLATYFVAMNVC
+265 LDLSTYFVAMNVC

-291 LWVTG
+291 LWVNG

-339 DLDTGR
+339 DLDAGR

-355 FERYNHISG
+355 FERYNHLSG
-364 QFLSIVDLW
+364 QFLSIEDNW

-422 GGTATLPVSLRVGL
+422 GGTAALPVSLRVGL

-441 EWIVWNGRTWMV
+441 EWIVWNGRTWMI
-453 SEWLCDENFSITLKL
+453 SEWVCDESFNITLKL

-479 GIDPGPVVVPPIPPI
+479 GIDPGPVVIPPTPPI
-494 NPSILTTVQNFAVE
+494 NPSILTTVQNFTVE

-524 FSWDPPQDP
+524 FTWDPPQDP
-533 SIIEVILEYRISGQT
+533 SIVEVIFEYRISGQT
-548 TIYTDVCK
+548 TVYTDVSK
-556 DPETVN
+556 DPEAGV
-562 EFGRVEYQTSKDV
+562 YQTSKDV

-589 VPDRFKTYTPWAT
+589 VPDRFKTFTAWVT
-602 SANVTGNQTVYA
+602 SANITGNQTVFA
-614 EIDFSGVDQQLSWLY
+614 EVDLSNIEEALGWLRNSTRTAQDAIDG
-629 DNARTS
+629 
-635 RDRIQA
+635 
-641 LIAAQLEMSTAGME
+641 LIAAQMEMATVAYKDTRNLARE
-655 HSESIR
+655 
-661 RDLSVAL
+661 LSVEL
-668 GNARADYRE
+668 GAARAEYRE
-677 RIEVAVSETAA
+677 DIQLAVNETM
-688 VGTKLEELTV
+688 
-698 SVGQNIASLTSQ
+698 
-710 IQVAVDGTQ
+710 
-719 AVATRVDSLEVS
+719 AVAGKVE
-731 FNDATA
+731 
-737 SLTTQIIAVAN
+737 
-748 ANEAL
+748 
-753 VGRVDEIEVDFGAA
+753 
-767 TAGLSSDILAVANA
+767 
-781 TSALATRTDT
+781 T
-791 LTAALGGNTAEVNVK
+791 LTAALGGNTASINIA
-806 WEASAGP
+806 WAAIAAP

-820 AIVAAVNDA
+820 GITAAVDDEQY
-829 SFRSAALMLDVP
+829 RSAVFLMDVP
-841 SSTSSPTRIIMQAA
+841 SNPSLPTRIVMQAG
-855 QILMYGTDPS
+855 QVVMISDDDLTI
-865 SLKRPFVFQDGV
+865 KRPFVFQSGV
-877 LYLDD
+877 LYLDE
-882 VRVNSLSALSGV
+882 VKVNQLSALSAV
-894 LGNVDISSANIGT
+894 LGNVDISNAYIGT

-915 QPGAITVVASNSQGG
+915 EPGAITRVDANSRNDTGTFDVTVSHGFGSPTVRLDIASKLISGGTVNGKSQIVTQNITNGGEVSNFCIFNSTDDASGFRYVG
-930 SENVIEVTLNHGSGA
+930 SDIVLYT
-945 PTLRIDYQASIST
+945 P
-958 TTAFGDEIKKTFTL
+958 AFG
-972 TSVNDGSTLDAM
+972 
-984 IINNRSAAQGTI
+984 Q
-996 GDSSWALFTPPS
+996 SS
-1008 GRTQTTFRVSPSFN
+1008 TTFRVTVSGGPFLGSVDKTTLI
-1022 GALPTQSMRIVAQA
+1022 AST

>member
-1 MIFTAIG
+1 MAIFSL
-8 TAIAGALFAGSTL
+8 IATGI
-21 AATLIGGALA
+21 ATLFGGGIIGSLISGALA
-31 FGTSLAFSYLKRP
+31 FGASLAFSYLKRP
-44 KKRTYTAVQGETQYG
+44 KKRSYTAVQGETQYG
-59 GDIDVQALYGAGK
+59 GDIDVQALYGHGK

-79 YAKWGQGNKY
+79 YAKWGQGNKF
-89 NAEVFVLA
+89 NCEVFVLA

-118 QVANVGGE
+118 QVPNIGGE
-126 AAHYRI
+126 AAHYRV

-154 KLVADTAG
+154 KLVADTAA
-162 LGNTWKNTSVN
+162 LGNTWKSTSVN
-173 AGLCYVIV
+173 AGQCYVIV

-193 KPDIEFVMRGLR
+193 KPDFEFVMRGLR

-225 NPATWV
+225 NPSTWV

-296 ADDHTEVLKE
+296 ADDHTEILKE

-345 SSEYQFKKSA
+345 SSEHQFRKSA

-364 QFLSIVDLW
+364 QFLSIEDNW

-441 EWIVWNGRTWMV
+441 EWIVWNGRTWMI
-453 SEWLCDENFSITLKL
+453 SEWLCDESFNITLKL

-479 GIDPGPVVVPPIPPI
+479 GIDPGPVVIPPTPPI

-524 FSWDPPQDP
+524 FTWDPPQDP
-533 SIIEVILEYRISGQT
+533 SIVEVIFEYRISGQT
-548 TIYTDVCK
+548 TVYTDVCK
-556 DPETVN
+556 DPEAGV
-562 EFGRVEYQTSKDV
+562 YQTSKDV

-589 VPDRFKTYTPWAT
+589 VPDRFKTFTPWVT
-602 SANVTGNQTVYA
+602 SANVTGNQTVFA
-614 EIDFSGVDQQLSWLY
+614 EVDLSNIEDDLGWLRNSTRTAQDAIDG
-629 DNARTS
+629 
-635 RDRIQA
+635 
-641 LIAAQLEMSTAGME
+641 LIAGMME
-655 HSESIR
+655 LATVAYKDTRNLARE
-661 RDLSVAL
+661 LSVEL
-668 GNARADYRE
+668 GAARAEYRE
-677 RIEVAVSETAA
+677 DIQLAVNETM
-688 VGTKLEELTV
+688 
-698 SVGQNIASLTSQ
+698 
-710 IQVAVDGTQ
+710 
-719 AVATRVDSLEVS
+719 AVAGKVE
-731 FNDATA
+731 
-737 SLTTQIIAVAN
+737 
-748 ANEAL
+748 
-753 VGRVDEIEVDFGAA
+753 
-767 TAGLSSDILAVANA
+767 
-781 TSALATRTDT
+781 T
-791 LTAALGGNTAEVNVK
+791 LTAALGGNTASINIAWAAV
-806 WEASAGP
+806 AAP

-820 AIVAAVNDA
+820 GITAAVNDQNYRSA
-829 SFRSAALMLDVP
+829 SFLMDVP
-841 SSTSSPTRIIMQAA
+841 SNPASPTRIIMKAGQVVMVSDDDAT
-855 QILMYGTDPS
+855 I
-865 SLKRPFVFQDGV
+865 KRPFVFQSGV
-877 LYLDD
+877 LYLDE
-882 VRVNSLSALSGV
+882 VRVNQLSALSGV
-894 LGNVDISSANIGT
+894 LGNVDISSAYIGT

-915 QPGAITVVASNSQGG
+915 DPGAITVVG
-930 SENVIEVTLNHGSGA
+930 SATMPDIVA
-945 PTLRIDYQASIST
+945 
-958 TTAFGDEIKKTFTL
+958 
-972 TSVNDGSTLDAM
+972 
-984 IINNRSAAQGTI
+984 SAAATYDLDVTVVHGTGSPRVLVSAQSYIVDDVGGTPRDWTFRIRDETGNATLEEIVGI
-996 GDSSWALFTPPS
+996 GGWNPINWMAVHIPPS
-1008 GRTQTTFRVSPSFN
+1008 GRTQTTYRLQIANTGSFLKLKSN
-1022 GALPTQSMRIVAQA
+1022 KIVAMVL
-1036 FKR
+1036 KR

>member
-8 TAIAGALFAGSTL
+8 TLLAGTATISLFGATVSL
-21 AATLIGGALA
+21 ASVIGGALA

-44 KKRTYTAVQGETQYG
+44 KKRTYTAVQGDTQYG
-59 GDIDVQALYGAGK
+59 GDIDVQALFGHGK

-118 QVANVGGE
+118 QVGNVGGE
-126 AAHYRI
+126 AAHYRV

-154 KLVADTAG
+154 KLVADTAA
-162 LGNTWKNTSVN
+162 LGNTWKSTSVN
-173 AGLCYVIV
+173 AGQCYVIV

-193 KPDIEFVMRGLR
+193 KPDFEFVMRGLR

-225 NPATWV
+225 DPATWV

-291 LWVTG
+291 IWVTG
-296 ADDHTEVLKE
+296 ADDHTEILKE

-339 DLDTGR
+339 DLDIGR
-345 SSEYQFKKSA
+345 DSEYQFKKSA

-364 QFLSIVDLW
+364 QFLSIEDLW

-436 KVQEG
+436 QVQEG
-441 EWIVWNGRTWMV
+441 EWIVWNGHTWMI
-453 SEWLCDENFSITLKL
+453 SEWLCDESFNITLRL

-479 GIDPGPVVVPPIPPI
+479 GIDPGPVVIPPTPPI
-494 NPSILTTVQNFAVE
+494 NPSILTTVQDFAVE

-524 FSWDPPQDP
+524 FSWDPPGDP

-589 VPDRFKTYTPWAT
+589 VPDRFKTYTPWVT
-602 SANVTGNQTVYA
+602 SANVTGNQTVFA
-614 EIDFSGVDQQLSWLY
+614 EIDLSGVEDALGWLR
-629 DNARTS
+629 NSTRT
-635 RDRIQA
+635 
-641 LIAAQLEMSTAGME
+641 AQDAIDGILAGMME
-655 HSESIR
+655 
-661 RDLSVAL
+661 LSVVAYKDTRNLAREFSVEL
-668 GNARADYRE
+668 GAARAEYRE
-677 RIEVAVSETAA
+677 DIQLAVNETM
-688 VGTKLEELTV
+688 
-698 SVGQNIASLTSQ
+698 
-710 IQVAVDGTQ
+710 
-719 AVATRVDSLEVS
+719 AVAGKVES
-731 FNDATA
+731 
-737 SLTTQIIAVAN
+737 
-748 ANEAL
+748 
-753 VGRVDEIEVDFGAA
+753 
-767 TAGLSSDILAVANA
+767 
-781 TSALATRTDT
+781 
-791 LTAALGGNTAEVNVK
+791 LTAALGGNSASINVA
-806 WEASAGP
+806 WAAVATPVGV
-813 SGYAARY
+813 GARY
-820 AIVAAVNDA
+820 GVVAAVNDGVYRDA
-829 SFRSAALMLDVP
+829 VFLIEVP
-841 SSTSSPTRIIMQAA
+841 
-855 QILMYGTDPS
+855 TDPS
-865 SLKRPFVFQDGV
+865 QDTSIIMKAGRVVIGNDDASILRNPFVFQDNI
-877 LYLDD
+877 LYLDE
-882 VRVNSLSALSGV
+882 VRVNQLSALSGV
-894 LGNVDISSANIGT
+894 LGNVDISSAYIGT

-915 QPGAITVVASNSQGG
+915 DPGAITIVATNTMADIENAVAGGTYNLDVTVAHGAGSPTILINAQTLIHDDVGG
-930 SENVIEVTLNHGSGA
+930 SA
-945 PTLRIDYQASIST
+945 R
-958 TTAFGDEIKKTFTL
+958 TATFNL
-972 TSVNDGSTLDAM
+972 ISVNDGVTLRTVNYPGGPAAM
-984 IINNRSAAQGTI
+984 ALNWQAVNN
-996 GDSSWALFTPPS
+996 PPS
-1008 GRTQTTFRVSPSFN
+1008 GRSATTYRMQITNTSGGSFLKLRQN
-1022 GALPTQSMRIVAQA
+1022 QIVAMVL
-1036 FKR
+1036 KR

>member
-8 TAIAGALFAGSTL
+8 TLLAGTATISLFGATVSL
-21 AATLIGGALA
+21 ASVIGGALA

-59 GDIDVQALYGAGK
+59 GDIDVQTLYGHGK

-97 NGWCDGLFDYCF
+97 NGWNDGLFDYCF

-126 AAHYRI
+126 AAHYRV

-154 KLVADTAG
+154 KLVADTAA
-162 LGNTWKNTSVN
+162 LGNTWKSTSVN
-173 AGLCYVIV
+173 AGLCYVVV

-193 KPDIEFVMRGLR
+193 KPEFEWVMRGLR

-225 NPATWV
+225 DPATWV

-245 GLRALNSGR
+245 GLQAMNSGR

-278 DTIKAGKPTYECG
+278 DTLKAGKPTYECG

-339 DLDTGR
+339 DLDIGR
-345 SSEYQFKKSA
+345 DSEYQFRKSA
-355 FERYNHISG
+355 FERYNHLSG
-364 QFLSIVDLW
+364 QFLSIEDNW

-412 LTIRYRQNRM
+412 LTIRYRQNRV
-422 GGTATLPVSLRVGL
+422 GGSASLPVSLRVGL

-441 EWIVWNGRTWMV
+441 EWIVWNGRTWMI
-453 SEWLCDENFSITLKL
+453 SEWLCDESFNITLKL

-479 GIDPGPVVVPPIPPI
+479 GIDPGPVVIPPTPPI
-494 NPSILTTVQNFAVE
+494 NPSILTTVQNFTVA

-515 EGFQTPVLR
+515 EGFQTPALR
-524 FSWDPPQDP
+524 FTWDPPDDP
-533 SIIEVILEYRISGQT
+533 SITEVIFEYRISGQT
-548 TIYTDVCK
+548 TVYTDVCK
-556 DPETVN
+556 EPEKG
-562 EFGRVEYQTSKDV
+562 EFQTSKDV

-589 VPDRFKTYTPWAT
+589 VPDRFKTWTPWVT

-698 SVGQNIASLTSQ
+698 SVNQNVASLTSQ

-719 AVATRVDSLEVS
+719 AVATRVDSLEVE

-737 SLTTQIIAVAN
+737 SLTTQIIAVAD
-748 ANEAL
+748 ANQAL
-753 VGRVDEIEVDFGAA
+753 AGRVDQIEVDFGAA

-791 LTAALGGNTAEVNVK
+791 LTAALGGNTAEVRVK

-813 SGYAARY
+813 SGYDARFGVVT
-820 AIVAAVNDA
+820 IVNDGSSRAA
-829 SFRSAALMLDVP
+829 SFMMDAP
-841 SSTSSPTRIIMQAA
+841 SNPSLPTRIIMQAA

-882 VRVNSLSALSGV
+882 VRVNTLSALSGV
-894 LGNVDISSANIGT
+894 LGNVDISNANIGT

-915 QPGAITVVASNSQGG
+915 QPGAITEAATVNGESFTVTHGTGAPNIILIWKTSGTMSTTVDPPGLATATMRLLESG
-930 SENVIEVTLNHGSGA
+930 NVIDIAHSSSVQSGA
-945 PTLRIDYQASIST
+945 TAYVNSSIN
-958 TTAFGDEIKKTFTL
+958 F
-972 TSVNDGSTLDAM
+972 
-984 IINNRSAAQGTI
+984 R
-996 GDSSWALFTPPS
+996 PPS
-1008 GRTQTTFRVSPSFN
+1008 GRTQTTFSMDSIAGPSGSLTSGTRVSQIT
-1022 GALPTQSMRIVAQA
+1022 ALV

>member
-8 TAIAGALFAGSTL
+8 TLLAGTATISLFGATVSL
-21 AATLIGGALA
+21 ASVIGGALA

-44 KKRTYTAVQGETQYG
+44 KKRTYTAVQGDTQYG
-59 GDIDVQALYGAGK
+59 GDIDVQTLYGHGK
-72 TKGQRTY
+72 TKGQRQF

-89 NAEVFVLA
+89 NAEVFALA

-118 QVANVGGE
+118 QVANIGGE
-126 AAHYRI
+126 AAHYRV

-141 RFYDGRPGQPVDA
+141 RFYDGRPGQPVDG
-154 KLVADTAG
+154 KLVADTAS
-162 LGNTWKNTSVN
+162 LGQTWKSTSVN
-173 AGLCYVIV
+173 AGICYVVV

-193 KPDIEFVMRGLR
+193 KPEFEFVMRGLR
-205 EYDPRKDSTVAGG
+205 QYDPRKDSTVAGG

-225 NPATWV
+225 DASTWG

-296 ADDHTEVLKE
+296 ADDHTEILKE

-345 SSEYQFKKSA
+345 SSEHQFRKSA

-364 QFLSIVDLW
+364 QFLSIEDNW

-441 EWIVWNGRTWMV
+441 EWIVWNGRTWMI
-453 SEWLCDENFSITLKL
+453 SEWLCDESFNITLKL

-479 GIDPGPVVVPPIPPI
+479 GIDPGPVVIPPTPPI

-524 FSWDPPQDP
+524 FSWDPPDDP
-533 SIIEVILEYRISGQT
+533 TIIEVIFEYRISGQT
-548 TIYTDVCK
+548 TIYTDVYTCK
-556 DPETVN
+556 VPEVVN

-589 VPDRFKTYTPWAT
+589 VPDRFKTYTPWVT

-614 EIDFSGVDQQLSWLY
+614 ELDLSGLDGILGWLRNSTRTAQDAIDGIL
-629 DNARTS
+629 
-635 RDRIQA
+635 
-641 LIAAQLEMSTAGME
+641 AGMME
-655 HSESIR
+655 
-661 RDLSVAL
+661 LSVVAYKDTRNLARQFSVEL
-668 GNARADYRE
+668 GAARAEYRE
-677 RIEVAVSETAA
+677 DIQLAVNETM
-688 VGTKLEELTV
+688 
-698 SVGQNIASLTSQ
+698 
-710 IQVAVDGTQ
+710 
-719 AVATRVDSLEVS
+719 AVAGKVE
-731 FNDATA
+731 
-737 SLTTQIIAVAN
+737 
-748 ANEAL
+748 
-753 VGRVDEIEVDFGAA
+753 
-767 TAGLSSDILAVANA
+767 
-781 TSALATRTDT
+781 T
-791 LTAALGGNTAEVNVK
+791 LTAALGGNTASINIAWAAIAAPV
-806 WEASAGP
+806 
-813 SGYAARY
+813 GYAARY
-820 AIVAAVNDA
+820 GITAAVNDGQYRSA
-829 SFRSAALMLDVP
+829 SFLMDVP
-841 SSTSSPTRIIMQAA
+841 SNPSSPTRIIMKAGQVVMVSDDDAT
-855 QILMYGTDPS
+855 I
-865 SLKRPFVFQDGV
+865 KRPFVFQSGV
-877 LYLDD
+877 LYLDE
-882 VRVNSLSALSGV
+882 VRVNQLSALSGV
-894 LGNVDISSANIGT
+894 LGNVDISNAYIGT

-915 QPGAITVVASNSQGG
+915 EPGAITAAAAD
-930 SENVIEVTLNHGSGA
+930 TLAGSGSVDI
-945 PTLRIDYQASIST
+945 TLVHGPGSPRVKVEALGKVFTGTSTDSAYVQFVLRNVTDNVDIDTFLVYSKTTPAAGAAKVTGT
-958 TTAFGDEIKKTFTL
+958 TTYIYF
-972 TSVNDGSTLDAM
+972 
-984 IINNRSAAQGTI
+984 
-996 GDSSWALFTPPS
+996 PPS
-1008 GRTQTTFRVSPSFN
+1008 GRTQTVFRLTATPF
-1022 GALPTQSMRIVAQA
+1022 GATPTGSTIVAEA
-1036 FKR
+1036 SKR

>member
-59 GDIDVQALYGAGK
+59 GDIDVQALYGHGK

-97 NGWCDGLFDYCF
+97 NGWNDGLFDYCF

-118 QVANVGGE
+118 QVGNIGGE
-126 AAHYRI
+126 AAHYRV

-154 KLVADTAG
+154 KLVADTAA
-162 LGNTWKNTSVN
+162 LGNTWKSTSVN
-173 AGLCYVIV
+173 AGQCYVIV

-193 KPDIEFVMRGLR
+193 KPDFEFVMRGLR

-225 NPATWV
+225 DPATWV

-291 LWVTG
+291 IWVTG
-296 ADDHTEVLKE
+296 ADDHTEILKE

-339 DLDTGR
+339 DLDIGR
-345 SSEYQFKKSA
+345 DSEYQFKKSA

-364 QFLSIVDLW
+364 QFLSIEDLW

-436 KVQEG
+436 QVQEG
-441 EWIVWNGRTWMV
+441 EWIVWNGHTWMI
-453 SEWLCDENFSITLKL
+453 SEWLCDESFNITLRL

-479 GIDPGPVVVPPIPPI
+479 GIDPGPVVIPPTPPI
-494 NPSILTTVQNFAVE
+494 NPSILTTVQDFAVE

-524 FSWDPPQDP
+524 FSWDPPGDP

-589 VPDRFKTYTPWAT
+589 VPDRFKTFTPWVT

-614 EIDFSGVDQQLSWLY
+614 ELDLSGLDGILGWLRNSTRSAQDAIDG
-629 DNARTS
+629 
-635 RDRIQA
+635 
-641 LIAAQLEMSTAGME
+641 LIAGMME
-655 HSESIR
+655 
-661 RDLSVAL
+661 LSVVAYKDTRNAVTELSVEL
-668 GNARADYRE
+668 GAARAEYRE
-677 RIEVAVSETAA
+677 DIQLAVNETM
-688 VGTKLEELTV
+688 
-698 SVGQNIASLTSQ
+698 
-710 IQVAVDGTQ
+710 
-719 AVATRVDSLEVS
+719 AVAGKVE
-731 FNDATA
+731 
-737 SLTTQIIAVAN
+737 
-748 ANEAL
+748 
-753 VGRVDEIEVDFGAA
+753 
-767 TAGLSSDILAVANA
+767 
-781 TSALATRTDT
+781 T
-791 LTAALGGNTAEVNVK
+791 LTAALGGNTASINIAWAAVAAPV
-806 WEASAGP
+806 
-813 SGYAARY
+813 GYSARY
-820 AIVAAVNDA
+820 GITAAVNDENYRSA
-829 SFRSAALMLDVP
+829 SFLMDVP
-841 SSTSSPTRIIMQAA
+841 SNPASPTRIIMKAGQVVMVSDDDAT
-855 QILMYGTDPS
+855 I
-865 SLKRPFVFQDGV
+865 KRPFVFQSGV
-877 LYLDD
+877 LYLDE
-882 VRVNSLSALSGV
+882 VRVNQLSALSAV
-894 LGNVDISSANIGT
+894 LGNVDISSAYIGT

-915 QPGAITVVASNSQGG
+915 APGAVSVAVSAASGTLVVDHGAGAPNVFVIWKTRGTMSTTVDPPGLATAAMTI
-930 SENVIEVTLNHGSGA
+930 SENGSVIDTQHSSSVQSGA
-945 PTLRIDYQASIST
+945 
-958 TTAFGDEIKKTFTL
+958 TAYVTS
-972 TSVNDGSTLDAM
+972 SVN
-984 IINNRSAAQGTI
+984 
-996 GDSSWALFTPPS
+996 FVPPS
-1008 GRTQTTFRVSPSFN
+1008 GRTQTTFTIASTTGPSGSLTSGSLVSQIT
-1022 GALPTQSMRIVAQA
+1022 ALV

>member
-1 MIFTAIG
+1 MAIFSLIG
-8 TAIAGALFAGSTL
+8 GAIAGALFGGSVL
-21 AATLIGGALA
+21 AATLISGALA
-31 FGTSLAFSYLKRP
+31 FGASLALSYLKRP
-44 KKRTYTAVQGETQYG
+44 KKRSYTAVQGETQYG
-59 GDIDVQALYGAGK
+59 GDIDVQALYGHGK

-126 AAHYRI
+126 AAHYRV

-154 KLVADTAG
+154 KLVGDTAA
-162 LGNTWKNTSVN
+162 LGNTWKSTSVN
-173 AGLCYVIV
+173 AGQCYVVV

-193 KPDIEFVMRGLR
+193 KPEFEWVMRGLR

-225 NPATWV
+225 DPATWV

-296 ADDHTEVLKE
+296 GDDHTEILKE

-345 SSEYQFKKSA
+345 SSEYQFRKSA

-364 QFLSIVDLW
+364 QFLSIEDNW

-441 EWIVWNGRTWMV
+441 EWIVWNGRTWMI
-453 SEWLCDENFSITLKL
+453 SEWLCDEGFNITLKL

-479 GIDPGPVVVPPIPPI
+479 DIDPGPVVIPPTPPI
-494 NPSILTTVQNFAVE
+494 NPSILTTVQDFAVE

-533 SIIEVILEYRISGQT
+533 SIVEVIFEYRISGQT
-548 TIYTDVCK
+548 TVYTDVCK
-556 DPETVN
+556 DPEAGV
-562 EFGRVEYQTSKDV
+562 YQTSKDV

-589 VPDRFKTYTPWAT
+589 VPDRFKTYTPWVT

-614 EIDFSGVDQQLSWLY
+614 ELDLSGLDGILGWLRNSTRTAQDAIDG
-629 DNARTS
+629 
-635 RDRIQA
+635 
-641 LIAAQLEMSTAGME
+641 LIAGMME
-655 HSESIR
+655 
-661 RDLSVAL
+661 LSVVAYKDTRNLARELSVEL
-668 GNARADYRE
+668 GAARAEYKE
-677 RIEVAVSETAA
+677 EIQLAVNETM
-688 VGTKLEELTV
+688 
-698 SVGQNIASLTSQ
+698 
-710 IQVAVDGTQ
+710 
-719 AVATRVDSLEVS
+719 AVAGKVE
-731 FNDATA
+731 
-737 SLTTQIIAVAN
+737 
-748 ANEAL
+748 
-753 VGRVDEIEVDFGAA
+753 
-767 TAGLSSDILAVANA
+767 
-781 TSALATRTDT
+781 T
-791 LTAALGGNTAEVNVK
+791 LTAALGGNTASINVA
-806 WEASAGP
+806 WAVVAAP

-820 AIVAAVNDA
+820 GITAAVDDEQY
-829 SFRSAALMLDVP
+829 RSSVFLMDVP
-841 SSTSSPTRIIMQAA
+841 SNPSLPTRIVMQAG
-855 QILMYGTDPS
+855 QVVMISDDDLTI
-865 SLKRPFVFQDGV
+865 KRPFVFQSGV
-877 LYLDD
+877 LYLDE
-882 VRVNSLSALSGV
+882 VRVNQLSALSGV
-894 LGNVDISSANIGT
+894 LGNVDISSAYIGN
-907 LTVGTSNI
+907 LIVGTSNI
-915 QPGAITVVASNSQGG
+915 AQGVVVGYSSGSGSDGTVSTTTLTTVATFTITHGSNQPVLDVCAVARAVQGG
-930 SENVIEVTLNHGSGA
+930 GDGVAYRLICSNDSSVVFPTSRVFAGSGA
-945 PTLRIDYQASIST
+945 GFGGSSISAVGAYKVTNSRTST
-958 TTAFGDEIKKTFTL
+958 TFALQIAKVSAGDASAQTTNTFFKVLEIK
-972 TSVNDGSTLDAM
+972 
-984 IINNRSAAQGTI
+984 
-996 GDSSWALFTPPS
+996 
-1008 GRTQTTFRVSPSFN
+1008 
-1022 GALPTQSMRIVAQA
+1022 
-1036 FKR
+1036 

>member
-8 TAIAGALFAGSTL
+8 TLLAGTATISLFGASISL
-21 AATLIGGALA
+21 ASVIGGALA

-59 GDIDVQALYGAGK
+59 GDIDVQALYGHGK

-97 NGWCDGLFDYCF
+97 NGWNDGLFDYCF

-126 AAHYRI
+126 AAHYRV

-154 KLVADTAG
+154 KLVADTAA
-162 LGNTWKNTSVN
+162 LGNTWKSTSVN
-173 AGLCYVIV
+173 AGQCYVIV

-193 KPDIEFVMRGLR
+193 KPDFEFVMRGLR

-225 NPATWV
+225 DPATWV

-296 ADDHTEVLKE
+296 ADDHTEILKE

-364 QFLSIVDLW
+364 QFLSIEDLW

-441 EWIVWNGRTWMV
+441 EWVVCNDRTWMI
-453 SEWLCDENFSITLKL
+453 SEWLCDESFNITLRL

-479 GIDPGPVVVPPIPPI
+479 GIDPGPVVIPPTPPI

-589 VPDRFKTYTPWAT
+589 VPDRFKTYTPWVT
-602 SANVTGNQTVYA
+602 SANVTGNQTVFA
-614 EIDFSGVDQQLSWLY
+614 EVDLSNIEDALGWLRNSTRTAQDAIDG
-629 DNARTS
+629 
-635 RDRIQA
+635 
-641 LIAAQLEMSTAGME
+641 LIAGMME
-655 HSESIR
+655 LATVAYKDTRNLARE
-661 RDLSVAL
+661 LSVEL
-668 GNARADYRE
+668 GAARAEYRE
-677 RIEVAVSETAA
+677 DIQLAVNETM
-688 VGTKLEELTV
+688 
-698 SVGQNIASLTSQ
+698 
-710 IQVAVDGTQ
+710 
-719 AVATRVDSLEVS
+719 AVAGKVE
-731 FNDATA
+731 
-737 SLTTQIIAVAN
+737 
-748 ANEAL
+748 
-753 VGRVDEIEVDFGAA
+753 
-767 TAGLSSDILAVANA
+767 
-781 TSALATRTDT
+781 T
-791 LTAALGGNTAEVNVK
+791 LTAALGGNTASINIAWAAV
-806 WEASAGP
+806 AAP

-820 AIVAAVNDA
+820 GITAAVNDEQYRAA
-829 SFRSAALMLDVP
+829 SFLMDVP
-841 SSTSSPTRIIMQAA
+841 ANPALPSRIIMKAGQVVMVSDDDAT
-855 QILMYGTDPS
+855 I
-865 SLKRPFVFQDGV
+865 KRPFVFQSGV
-877 LYLDD
+877 LYLDE
-882 VRVNSLSALSGV
+882 VRVNQLSALSAV
-894 LGNVDISSANIGT
+894 LGNVDISSAYIGT

-915 QPGAITVVASNSQGG
+915 EPGAITAAAAD
-930 SENVIEVTLNHGSGA
+930 TLAGSGSVDITLVHGPGSPRVKVEA
-945 PTLRIDYQASIST
+945 LGKVFTGTPTDSAYVQFVLRNVTDNADIDTFIVYSKTTPAAGAAKITGT
-958 TTAFGDEIKKTFTL
+958 TTYIF
-972 TSVNDGSTLDAM
+972 N
-984 IINNRSAAQGTI
+984 
-996 GDSSWALFTPPS
+996 PPS
-1008 GRTQTTFRVSPSFN
+1008 GRTQTVFRLTATPF
-1022 GALPTQSMRIVAQA
+1022 GATPTGSTIVAEA
-1036 FKR
+1036 SKR

>member
-1 MIFTAIG
+1 MAIFSLIG
-8 TAIAGALFAGSTL
+8 GAIAGALFGGSVL
-21 AATLIGGALA
+21 AATLISGALA
-31 FGTSLAFSYLKRP
+31 FGASLALSYLKRP
-44 KKRTYTAVQGETQYG
+44 KKRSYTAVQGETQYG
-59 GDIDVQALYGAGK
+59 GDIDVQALYGHGK

-118 QVANVGGE
+118 QVGNVGGE
-126 AAHYRI
+126 TAHYRV

-173 AGLCYVIV
+173 AGLCYVVV

-193 KPDIEFVMRGLR
+193 KPEFEFVMRGLR

-225 NPATWV
+225 DPATWV

-296 ADDHTEVLKE
+296 ADDHTEILKE

-345 SSEYQFKKSA
+345 SSEYQFRKSA
-355 FERYNHISG
+355 FERYNHLSG
-364 QFLSIVDLW
+364 QFLSIEDNW

-387 AADGRNR
+387 AVDGRNR

-422 GGTATLPVSLRVGL
+422 GGTATLPISYRVGL

-441 EWIVWNGRTWMV
+441 EWVVWNGRTWMI
-453 SEWLCDENFSITLKL
+453 SDWGADENFDFTLKL

-479 GIDPGPVVVPPIPPI
+479 DIDPGPVVIPPTPPI

-524 FSWDPPQDP
+524 FTWDPPQDP
-533 SIIEVILEYRISGQT
+533 SIVEVIFEYRISGQT
-548 TIYTDVCK
+548 TVYTDVCK
-556 DPETVN
+556 DPEA
-562 EFGRVEYQTSKDV
+562 GEYQTSKDV

-589 VPDRFKTYTPWAT
+589 VPDRFKTYTPWVT
-602 SANVTGNQTVYA
+602 SANVTGNQTVFA
-614 EIDFSGVDQQLSWLY
+614 EVDLSNIEDALGWLRNSTRTAQDAIDG
-629 DNARTS
+629 
-635 RDRIQA
+635 
-641 LIAAQLEMSTAGME
+641 LIAGMME
-655 HSESIR
+655 LATVAYKDTRNLARE
-661 RDLSVAL
+661 LSVEL
-668 GNARADYRE
+668 GAARAEYRE
-677 RIEVAVSETAA
+677 DIQLAVNETM
-688 VGTKLEELTV
+688 
-698 SVGQNIASLTSQ
+698 
-710 IQVAVDGTQ
+710 
-719 AVATRVDSLEVS
+719 AVAGKVE
-731 FNDATA
+731 
-737 SLTTQIIAVAN
+737 
-748 ANEAL
+748 
-753 VGRVDEIEVDFGAA
+753 
-767 TAGLSSDILAVANA
+767 
-781 TSALATRTDT
+781 T
-791 LTAALGGNTAEVNVK
+791 LTAALGGNTASINIAWAAV
-806 WEASAGP
+806 AAP

-820 AIVAAVNDA
+820 GITAAVNDENYRSA
-829 SFRSAALMLDVP
+829 SFLMDVP
-841 SSTSSPTRIIMQAA
+841 SNPASPTRIIMKAGQVVMVSDDDAT
-855 QILMYGTDPS
+855 I
-865 SLKRPFVFQDGV
+865 KRPFVFQSGV
-877 LYLDD
+877 LYLDE
-882 VRVNSLSALSGV
+882 VRVNQLSALSGV
-894 LGNVDISSANIGT
+894 LGNVDISSAYIGT

-915 QPGAITVVASNSQGG
+915 DPGAITAAASDVLPGNGSIDITLTHGAGSPRVQVEVVGK
-930 SENVIEVTLNHGSGA
+930 VYSG
-945 PTLRIDYQASIST
+945 TST
-958 TTAFGDEIKKTFTL
+958 DGAYVTFTL
-972 TSVNDGSTLDAM
+972 RNVTDAVDVETFLVFSKTTPPAGAARLLGST
-984 IINNRSAAQGTI
+984 TY
-996 GDSSWALFTPPS
+996 LFNPPS
-1008 GRTQTTFRVSPSFN
+1008 GRTQTTFRLTATPQ
-1022 GALPTQSMRIVAQA
+1022 GATPVNSTIVAQA

>member
-59 GDIDVQALYGAGK
+59 GDIDVQALFGHGK

-126 AAHYRI
+126 AAHYRV

-154 KLVADTAG
+154 KLVADTAA
-162 LGNTWKNTSVN
+162 LGNTWKSTSVN
-173 AGLCYVIV
+173 AGQCYVIV

-193 KPDIEFVMRGLR
+193 KPDFEFVMRGLR

-225 NPATWV
+225 DPATWV

-296 ADDHTEVLKE
+296 ADDHTEILKE

-312 GYGLNRRGLSGVIAG
+312 GYGLNRRGLSGIIAG

-345 SSEYQFKKSA
+345 SSEYQFRKSA

-364 QFLSIVDLW
+364 QFLSIDDLW

-441 EWIVWNGRTWMV
+441 EWIVWNGRTWMI
-453 SEWLCDENFSITLKL
+453 SEWLCDESFNITLKL

-479 GIDPGPVVVPPIPPI
+479 GIDPGPVVIPPTPPI
-494 NPSILTTVQNFAVE
+494 NPSILTTVQDFAVE

-524 FSWDPPQDP
+524 FSWDPPEDP
-533 SIIEVILEYRISGQT
+533 TIIEVIFEYRISGQT
-548 TIYTDVCK
+548 TIYTDVYACK
-556 DPETVN
+556 VPEVVN

-589 VPDRFKTYTPWAT
+589 VPDRFKTYTPWVT
-602 SANVTGNQTVYA
+602 SANVTGNQTVFA
-614 EIDFSGVDQQLSWLY
+614 EVDLSNIEDALGWLRNSTRTAQDAIDG
-629 DNARTS
+629 
-635 RDRIQA
+635 
-641 LIAAQLEMSTAGME
+641 LIAGMME
-655 HSESIR
+655 LATVAYKDTRNLARE
-661 RDLSVAL
+661 LSVEL
-668 GNARADYRE
+668 GAARAEYRE
-677 RIEVAVSETAA
+677 DIQLAVNETM
-688 VGTKLEELTV
+688 
-698 SVGQNIASLTSQ
+698 
-710 IQVAVDGTQ
+710 
-719 AVATRVDSLEVS
+719 AVAGKVE
-731 FNDATA
+731 
-737 SLTTQIIAVAN
+737 
-748 ANEAL
+748 
-753 VGRVDEIEVDFGAA
+753 
-767 TAGLSSDILAVANA
+767 
-781 TSALATRTDT
+781 T
-791 LTAALGGNTAEVNVK
+791 LTAALGGNTASINIAWAALATSV
-806 WEASAGP
+806 
-813 SGYAARY
+813 GYQATY
-820 AIVAAVNDA
+820 GIQAAVNDGQYRSA
-829 SFRSAALMLDVP
+829 SFLMDVP
-841 SSTSSPTRIIMQAA
+841 SNPANPTRIIMKAGQVVMVSDDDAT
-855 QILMYGTDPS
+855 I
-865 SLKRPFVFQDGV
+865 KRPFVFQSGV
-877 LYLDD
+877 LYLDE
-882 VRVNSLSALSGV
+882 VRVNQLSALSGV
-894 LGNVDISSANIGT
+894 LGNVDISSAYIGT

-915 QPGAITVVASNSQGG
+915 DPGAVTRYDYTSVESADVANSFSTVMSFTSFHGAG
-930 SENVIEVTLNHGSGA
+930 SPLVEVTFNGSIGA
-945 PTLRIDYQASIST
+945 VTGAEAEYRIIVAD
-958 TTAFGDEIKKTFTL
+958 
-972 TSVNDGSTLDAM
+972 DGSNLRQRIVPGGTDPSRTIPSTEVIAM
-984 IINNRSAAQGTI
+984 
-996 GDSSWALFTPPS
+996 TPPS
-1008 GRTQTTFRVSPSFN
+1008 GRTQTTFQLQIRCTTAASA
-1022 GALPTQSMRIVAQA
+1022 GIRRGYMRA
-1036 FKR
+1036 FVMKR

>member
-59 GDIDVQALYGAGK
+59 GDIDVQALYGHGK

-97 NGWCDGLFDYCF
+97 NGWNDGLFDYCF

-118 QVANVGGE
+118 QVGNVGGE
-126 AAHYRI
+126 AAHYRV

-154 KLVADTAG
+154 KLVADTAA
-162 LGNTWKNTSVN
+162 LGNTWKSTSVN
-173 AGLCYVIV
+173 AGQCYVIV

-193 KPDIEFVMRGLR
+193 KPDFEFVMRGLR

-218 SGPQRIN
+218 SGSQRIN
-225 NPATWV
+225 DPATWV

-291 LWVTG
+291 LWVNG

-327 APQIPVLEITKD
+327 APQIPVMEITKD
-339 DLDTGR
+339 DLDIGR
-345 SSEYQFKKSA
+345 DSEYQFKKSA
-355 FERYNHISG
+355 FERYNHLSG
-364 QFLSIVDLW
+364 QFLSIDDNW

-422 GGTATLPVSLRVGL
+422 GGTAALPVSLRVGL

-441 EWIVWNGRTWMV
+441 EWIVWNGRTWMI
-453 SEWLCDENFSITLKL
+453 SEWICDESFNITLKL

-479 GIDPGPVVVPPIPPI
+479 GIDPGPVVIPPTPPI
-494 NPSILTTVQNFAVE
+494 NPSILTTVQNFTVE

-524 FSWDPPQDP
+524 FTWDPPQDP
-533 SIIEVILEYRISGQT
+533 SIVEVIFEYRISGQT
-548 TIYTDVCK
+548 TVYTDVCK
-556 DPETVN
+556 DPEAGV
-562 EFGRVEYQTSKDV
+562 YQTSKDV

-589 VPDRFKTYTPWAT
+589 VPDRFKTFTPWVT
-602 SANVTGNQTVYA
+602 SANVTGNQTVFA
-614 EIDFSGVDQQLSWLY
+614 EIDLSGVEDALGWLR
-629 DNARTS
+629 NSTRTAQ
-635 RDRIQA
+635 DAIDG
-641 LIAAQLEMSTAGME
+641 LIAAQMEMATVAYKDTRNLARE
-655 HSESIR
+655 
-661 RDLSVAL
+661 LSVEL
-668 GNARADYRE
+668 GAARAEYRE
-677 RIEVAVSETAA
+677 DIQLAVNETM
-688 VGTKLEELTV
+688 
-698 SVGQNIASLTSQ
+698 
-710 IQVAVDGTQ
+710 
-719 AVATRVDSLEVS
+719 AVAGKVE
-731 FNDATA
+731 
-737 SLTTQIIAVAN
+737 
-748 ANEAL
+748 
-753 VGRVDEIEVDFGAA
+753 
-767 TAGLSSDILAVANA
+767 
-781 TSALATRTDT
+781 T
-791 LTAALGGNTAEVNVK
+791 LTAALGGNTASINIAWAAVAAPV
-806 WEASAGP
+806 
-813 SGYAARY
+813 GYSARY
-820 AIVAAVNDA
+820 GITAAVNDENYRSA
-829 SFRSAALMLDVP
+829 SFLMDVP
-841 SSTSSPTRIIMQAA
+841 SNPASPTRIIMKAGQVVMVSDDDAT
-855 QILMYGTDPS
+855 I
-865 SLKRPFVFQDGV
+865 KRPFVFQSGV
-877 LYLDD
+877 LYLDE

-894 LGNVDISSANIGT
+894 LGNVDISNAYIGT

-915 QPGAITVVASNSQGG
+915 QAGAISDAFEVSQSDSTPQSLVV
-930 SENVIEVTLNHGSGA
+930 NHGAGA
-945 PTLRIDYQASIST
+945 PRIYLFYSSELVTSNNQIGAQIRYDINNDTDGGVIGSI
-958 TTAFGDEIKKTFTL
+958 G
-972 TSVNDGSTLDAM
+972 SVNPGV
-984 IINNRSAAQGTI
+984 NNNDIVSA
-996 GDSSWALFTPPS
+996 SSFRVFVPPS
-1008 GRTQTTFRVSPSFN
+1008 GRIQTTFRISRYAAVNLTTS
-1022 GALPTQSMRIVAQA
+1022 ARLIAMVLR
-1036 FKR
+1036 R

>member
-1 MIFTAIG
+1 MAIFSLIG
-8 TAIAGALFAGSTL
+8 GAIAGALFGGSVL
-21 AATLIGGALA
+21 AATLISGALA
-31 FGTSLAFSYLKRP
+31 FGASLALSYLKRP
-44 KKRTYTAVQGETQYG
+44 KKRSYTAVQGETQYG
-59 GDIDVQALYGAGK
+59 GDIDVQTLYGHGK

-118 QVANVGGE
+118 QVGNVGGE
-126 AAHYRI
+126 AAHYRV
-132 DGFSDKISI
+132 DGFNDKISI

-154 KLVADTAG
+154 KLVADTAA
-162 LGNTWKNTSVN
+162 LGNTWKSTSVN
-173 AGLCYVIV
+173 AGQCYVIV

-193 KPDIEFVMRGLR
+193 KPDFEFVMRGLR

-225 NPATWV
+225 DPSTWV

-296 ADDHTEVLKE
+296 ADDHTEILKE

-327 APQIPVLEITKD
+327 APQIPVLEVTKD

-345 SSEYQFKKSA
+345 PSEFQFKKSA
-355 FERYNHISG
+355 FERYNHLSG
-364 QFLSIVDLW
+364 QFLSIEDNW

-453 SEWLCDENFSITLKL
+453 SEWLCDESFNITLKL

-479 GIDPGPVVVPPIPPI
+479 GIDPGPVVIPPTPPI

-524 FSWDPPQDP
+524 FTWDPPEDP
-533 SIIEVILEYRISGQT
+533 SIVEVILEYRISGQT
-548 TIYTDVCK
+548 TVYTDVYTCK
-556 DPETVN
+556 DPEVVN

-589 VPDRFKTYTPWAT
+589 RPDRFKTYTPWVT

-614 EIDFSGVDQQLSWLY
+614 ELDLSGLEGPLAWLRNSTRTAQDAIDGIL
-629 DNARTS
+629 
-635 RDRIQA
+635 
-641 LIAAQLEMSTAGME
+641 AGMME
-655 HSESIR
+655 
-661 RDLSVAL
+661 LSVVAYKDTRNLARQFSVEL
-668 GNARADYRE
+668 GAARAEYRE
-677 RIEVAVSETAA
+677 DIQLAVNETM
-688 VGTKLEELTV
+688 
-698 SVGQNIASLTSQ
+698 
-710 IQVAVDGTQ
+710 
-719 AVATRVDSLEVS
+719 AVAGKVES
-731 FNDATA
+731 
-737 SLTTQIIAVAN
+737 
-748 ANEAL
+748 
-753 VGRVDEIEVDFGAA
+753 
-767 TAGLSSDILAVANA
+767 
-781 TSALATRTDT
+781 
-791 LTAALGGNTAEVNVK
+791 LTAALGGNTASINIA
-806 WEASAGP
+806 WAAIAAP
-813 SGYAARY
+813 AGYAARY
-820 AIVAAVNDA
+820 GITAAVNDGQYRSA
-829 SFRSAALMLDVP
+829 SFLMDVP
-841 SSTSSPTRIIMQAA
+841 SNPSSPTRIIMKAGQVVMVSDDDAT
-855 QILMYGTDPS
+855 I
-865 SLKRPFVFQDGV
+865 KRPFVFQSGV
-877 LYLDD
+877 LYLDE
-882 VRVNSLSALSGV
+882 VRVNQLSALSGV
-894 LGNVDISSANIGT
+894 LGNVDISNAYIGT

-915 QPGAITVVASNSQGG
+915 EPGAITAAAAD
-930 SENVIEVTLNHGSGA
+930 TLAGSGSVDI
-945 PTLRIDYQASIST
+945 TLVHGAGSPRVKVEALGKVFTGTSTDSAYVQFVLRNVTDGVDIDTFLVYSKTTPPAGGAKITGT
-958 TTAFGDEIKKTFTL
+958 TTYIFF
-972 TSVNDGSTLDAM
+972 
-984 IINNRSAAQGTI
+984 
-996 GDSSWALFTPPS
+996 PPS
-1008 GRTQTTFRVSPSFN
+1008 GRTQTVFRLTATPF
-1022 GALPTQSMRIVAQA
+1022 GATPTSSTIVAEA
-1036 FKR
+1036 SKR

>member
-59 GDIDVQALYGAGK
+59 GDIDVQALFGHGK
-72 TKGQRTY
+72 SKGQRTY

-118 QVANVGGE
+118 QVANIGGE
-126 AAHYRI
+126 AAHYRV

-154 KLVADTAG
+154 KLVADTAA
-162 LGNTWKNTSVN
+162 LGNTWKSTSIN
-173 AGLCYVIV
+173 AGQCYVIV

-193 KPDIEFVMRGLR
+193 KPDFEFVMRGLR

-291 LWVTG
+291 IWVTG
-296 ADDHTEVLKE
+296 ADDHTEILKE

-441 EWIVWNGRTWMV
+441 EWIVWNGRTWMI
-453 SEWLCDENFSITLKL
+453 SEWLCDESFNITLKL

-479 GIDPGPVVVPPIPPI
+479 GIDPGPVVIPPTPPI
-494 NPSILTTVQNFAVE
+494 NPSVLTTVQDFAVE

-524 FSWDPPQDP
+524 FSWDFPDDP
-533 SIIEVILEYRISGQT
+533 TIIEVIFEYRISGQT
-548 TIYTDVCK
+548 TIYTDVYACK
-556 DPETVN
+556 NPEVVN

-589 VPDRFKTYTPWAT
+589 VPDRFKTYTPWVT

-614 EIDFSGVDQQLSWLY
+614 ELDLSGLEGPLAWLRNSTRTAQDAIDGLL
-629 DNARTS
+629 
-635 RDRIQA
+635 
-641 LIAAQLEMSTAGME
+641 AGMME
-655 HSESIR
+655 
-661 RDLSVAL
+661 LSVVAYKDTRNLAREFSVEL
-668 GNARADYRE
+668 GAARAEYRE
-677 RIEVAVSETAA
+677 DIQLAVNETM
-688 VGTKLEELTV
+688 
-698 SVGQNIASLTSQ
+698 
-710 IQVAVDGTQ
+710 
-719 AVATRVDSLEVS
+719 AVAGKVE
-731 FNDATA
+731 
-737 SLTTQIIAVAN
+737 
-748 ANEAL
+748 
-753 VGRVDEIEVDFGAA
+753 
-767 TAGLSSDILAVANA
+767 
-781 TSALATRTDT
+781 T
-791 LTAALGGNTAEVNVK
+791 LTAALGGNTASINIA
-806 WEASAGP
+806 WAAIAAP
-813 SGYAARY
+813 AGYAARY
-820 AIVAAVNDA
+820 GITAAVNDGQYRSA
-829 SFRSAALMLDVP
+829 SFLMDVP
-841 SSTSSPTRIIMQAA
+841 SNPASPTRIIMKAGQVVMVSDDDAT
-855 QILMYGTDPS
+855 I
-865 SLKRPFVFQDGV
+865 KRPFVFQSGV
-877 LYLDD
+877 LYLDE
-882 VRVNSLSALSGV
+882 VRVNQLSALSAV
-894 LGNVDISSANIGT
+894 LGNVDISSAYIGT

-915 QPGAITVVASNSQGG
+915 DPGAVSVAVSAASGTLVVNHGAGPLNVLIIWKTRGTMSTTVNPPGLATATMTL
-930 SENVIEVTLNHGSGA
+930 SESGNVIDTMHSSSVQSGA
-945 PTLRIDYQASIST
+945 
-958 TTAFGDEIKKTFTL
+958 TAYVTS
-972 TSVNDGSTLDAM
+972 SVNFA
-984 IINNRSAAQGTI
+984 
-996 GDSSWALFTPPS
+996 PPA
-1008 GRTQTTFRVSPSFN
+1008 GRTQTTFTIGSGSGPSGSLQSGSLVSQIT
-1022 GALPTQSMRIVAQA
+1022 ALV